1 MPDNQ
6 FNPGPYG
13 SASTSYSSA
22 SGPNPQSAPSAATTW
37 ASPGQNAGIL
47 PPTDQKSLISKPGLG
62 LSVFWLV
69 LGLITLAVGAGL
81 ASLNLTD
88 ATLPSLSSFSPGTS
102 KSAQLEANRTYAFYA
117 ASTKLDSA
125 RKTSCVVSGPDGYS
139 PTVTNANSSE
149 ELQLNR
155 SYYKVATFSPNKSG
169 SYSFACSNPNLDRAD
184 VFAIADI
191 TDTTTV
197 TSSNDLIYA
206 RIFVGAGAFLG
217 LVGLGLGIF
226 GVIAL
231 IRKLKARRNFTDG
244 LPAQGEDSAS
254 ASSGAFSSY
263 VPTTPGQ
270 DPLGFQAPGVAYQ
283 GPGAADAAAASQW
296 AAAGAGAGAAAAP
309 QWGASQG
316 QWEAQAQASQ
326 AQASQAQA
334 SQAQAFQAQSFQAQS
349 SPAAQSQASA
359 PEVQAS
365 AQSSHSSAQAASAHS
380 APQAPNPYVTAQ
392 AQQAPASQNT
402 QAKGHAQPA
411 QPARPA
417 QPAQPQANPYVTAHA
432 QPGQPIEVYGQQAT
446 QPLNPYLTQPQPQ
459 AQAQAQASVAQSAA
473 QAGSPAGAQVGT
485 PAGAHAGSPA
495 AAQGNAQA
503 GAQGNAQAG
512 AQTGSPAGAQNQNA
526 AGYWPVPNFAPSD
539 QAAQPSAAQPG
550 QPSQFGQFG
559 QPDQFGQPAQAPQGY
574 GQVPQGYGQ
583 PVQGYGQIP
592 QGYGQAQSAQQP
604 QSYTQPAQPA
614 QAPQVPQGY
623 GQAQPGQS
631 AQPGQ
636 PVHGYGQP
644 VQPGQPIEVYGQQAT
659 QPLNPYLTQPQP
671 QPQPQAQPSV
681 APSAAQAPQGYG
693 RPVQGYG
700 QVPQGY
706 GQVPQG
712 YGQPVQQ
719 PAQVPE
725 VNQLEHPNQP
735 GRPTQPLEPT
745 NDTRVIASPTDTNQV
760 VFEPA
765 NPVSKPA
772 ASQPATS
779 QQAGANEEVE
789 ETDQRPVDAMYTDPT
804 RVISTTE
811 AANRHN

>member
-47 PPTDQKSLISKPGLG
+47 PPTNQKSLIGKPGLG

-125 RKTSCVVSGPDGYS
+125 RQTSCVVSGPDGYS
-139 PTVTNANSSE
+139 PTVTKANSSE
-149 ELQLNR
+149 ELKVSR

-169 SYSFACSNPNLDRAD
+169 SYSFACSHPNLDRAD

-217 LVGLGLGIF
+217 LVGLGLSIF

-231 IRKLKARRNFTDG
+231 VRKLKARRNFTDG
-244 LPAQGEDSAS
+244 LPTQGGGGAS
-254 ASSGAFSSY
+254 DSSGAFSGY

-270 DPLGFQAPGVAYQ
+270 DPLGFQAQGVAYQ
-283 GPGAADAAAASQW
+283 GQGAAAASQW
-296 AAAGAGAGAAAAP
+296 AAADAGAGAAAAAP

-326 AQASQAQA
+326 AQ
-334 SQAQAFQAQSFQAQS
+334 SFQAQP

-392 AQQAPASQNT
+392 AQ
-402 QAKGHAQPA
+402 
-411 QPARPA
+411 
-417 QPAQPQANPYVTAHA
+417 PQANPYITAQA
-432 QPGQPIEVYGQQAT
+432 QPGQNVQPGQPIEVYGQQAT

-459 AQAQAQASVAQSAA
+459 AQAQAQAQASVAQSAA
-473 QAGSPAGAQVGT
+473 QAGSPAGAQAGT

-495 AAQGNAQA
+495 TAQGNAQ
-503 GAQGNAQAG
+503 
-512 AQTGSPAGAQNQNA
+512 AGAQNQNA

-539 QAAQPSAAQPG
+539 QAAQPGAAQPG

-604 QSYTQPAQPA
+604 QSYPQPAQPA

-636 PVHGYGQP
+636 PVHGYGQT
-644 VQPGQPIEVYGQQAT
+644 VQPGQPIEAYGQQAT
-659 QPLNPYLTQPQP
+659 QPLTPYLTQPQA
-671 QPQPQAQPSV
+671 QAQPSV
-681 APSAAQAPQGYG
+681 APSAAQAAQGYG
-693 RPVQGYG
+693 QPVQGYGQVQQGYG

-706 GQVPQG
+706 GQAQPA
-712 YGQPVQQ
+712 QPVQQ
-719 PAQVPE
+719 PAQVPG
-725 VNQLEHPNQP
+725 VSQLEHPNQP

>member
-244 LPAQGEDSAS
+244 LPAQGGDSAS
-254 ASSGAFSSY
+254 ASSGAFNGY

-270 DPLGFQAPGVAYQ
+270 APLGYQAPGVASQ
-283 GPGAADAAAASQW
+283 GPDAAAASQW
-296 AAAGAGAGAAAAP
+296 AAAGAGAAGTAAAAAP
-309 QWGASQG
+309 QWGAPQG
-316 QWEAQAQASQ
+316 QWAAQAQSSQ
-326 AQASQAQA
+326 TQA
-334 SQAQAFQAQSFQAQS
+334 FQAQS

-359 PEVQAS
+359 
-365 AQSSHSSAQAASAHS
+365 QSSNSSAQAASAHS
-380 APQAPNPYVTAQ
+380 APQAPNPYVTVQ
-392 AQQAPASQNT
+392 AQSGQNV
-402 QAKGHAQPA
+402 K
-411 QPARPA
+411 
-417 QPAQPQANPYVTAHA
+417 PAQPQANPYIT
-432 QPGQPIEVYGQQAT
+432 T
-446 QPLNPYLTQPQPQ
+446 
-459 AQAQAQASVAQSAA
+459 
-473 QAGSPAGAQVGT
+473 
-485 PAGAHAGSPA
+485 
-495 AAQGNAQA
+495 
-503 GAQGNAQAG
+503 
-512 AQTGSPAGAQNQNA
+512 
-526 AGYWPVPNFAPSD
+526 
-539 QAAQPSAAQPG
+539 
-550 QPSQFGQFG
+550 
-559 QPDQFGQPAQAPQGY
+559 
-574 GQVPQGYGQ
+574 
-583 PVQGYGQIP
+583 
-592 QGYGQAQSAQQP
+592 
-604 QSYTQPAQPA
+604 
-614 QAPQVPQGY
+614 
-623 GQAQPGQS
+623 QAQPGQN
-631 AQPGQ
+631 
-636 PVHGYGQP
+636 

-659 QPLNPYLTQPQP
+659 QPLNPYLTQPQA
-671 QPQPQAQPSV
+671 QPQTQPSV

-706 GQVPQG
+706 GQA
-712 YGQPVQQ
+712 QPVQPAQSVQQ
-719 PAQVPE
+719 PAQVPG
-725 VNQLEHPNQP
+725 VSQLEHPNQP
-735 GRPTQPLEPT
+735 GRPTQPLQPT
-745 NDTRVIASPTDTNQV
+745 NDTRVIASPTDTTQV

-765 NPVSKPA
+765 NPVSKTA
-772 ASQPATS
+772 ASQPDAS

-811 AANRHN
+811 AANRYN

>member
-184 VFAIADI
+184 VFAIADV

-244 LPAQGEDSAS
+244 LPAQGGDSAS
-254 ASSGAFSSY
+254 ASSGAFNGY

-270 DPLGFQAPGVAYQ
+270 APLGYQAPGVASQ
-283 GPGAADAAAASQW
+283 GPDAAAASQW
-296 AAAGAGAGAAAAP
+296 AAAGAGAAGTAAAAAP
-309 QWGASQG
+309 QWGAPQG
-316 QWEAQAQASQ
+316 QWAAQAQS
-326 AQASQAQA
+326 SPT
-334 SQAQAFQAQSFQAQS
+334 QS

-359 PEVQAS
+359 
-365 AQSSHSSAQAASAHS
+365 QSSNSSAQAASAHS
-380 APQAPNPYVTAQ
+380 APQAPNPYVTVQAQPQTNPYLTPQ
-392 AQQAPASQNT
+392 AQQAPASQ
-402 QAKGHAQPA
+402 PA
-411 QPARPA
+411 QPQSYAQSA
-417 QPAQPQANPYVTAHA
+417 QPAQPQANPYITA
-432 QPGQPIEVYGQQAT
+432 
-446 QPLNPYLTQPQPQ
+446 
-459 AQAQAQASVAQSAA
+459 
-473 QAGSPAGAQVGT
+473 
-485 PAGAHAGSPA
+485 
-495 AAQGNAQA
+495 
-503 GAQGNAQAG
+503 
-512 AQTGSPAGAQNQNA
+512 
-526 AGYWPVPNFAPSD
+526 
-539 QAAQPSAAQPG
+539 
-550 QPSQFGQFG
+550 
-559 QPDQFGQPAQAPQGY
+559 
-574 GQVPQGYGQ
+574 
-583 PVQGYGQIP
+583 
-592 QGYGQAQSAQQP
+592 
-604 QSYTQPAQPA
+604 
-614 QAPQVPQGY
+614 
-623 GQAQPGQS
+623 QAQPGQN
-631 AQPGQ
+631 
-636 PVHGYGQP
+636 

-671 QPQPQAQPSV
+671 QPQPQTQPSV
-681 APSAAQAPQGYG
+681 VPSAAQAPQGYG
-693 RPVQGYG
+693 RPAQPGQGYG

-712 YGQPVQQ
+712 YGQAQPVQPAQSVQQ
-719 PAQVPE
+719 PAQVPG
-725 VNQLEHPNQP
+725 VSQLEHPNQP
-735 GRPTQPLEPT
+735 GRPTQPLQPT
-745 NDTRVIASPTDTNQV
+745 NDTRVIASPTDTTQV

-765 NPVSKPA
+765 NPVYKSP
-772 ASQPATS
+772 ASQSAAS

>member
-47 PPTDQKSLISKPGLG
+47 PPTDQKSLIGKPGLG

-125 RKTSCVVSGPDGYS
+125 RQTSCVVSGPDGYS
-139 PTVTNANSSE
+139 PTVTKANSSE
-149 ELQLNR
+149 ELKVSR

-169 SYSFACSNPNLDRAD
+169 SYSFACSHPANIDRAD

-244 LPAQGEDSAS
+244 LPTQGEDSAS
-254 ASSGAFSSY
+254 ASSGAFSGY

-270 DPLGFQAPGVAYQ
+270 DPLGFQAPAGFQAPGAAYQ
-283 GPGAADAAAASQW
+283 GPGAADA
-296 AAAGAGAGAAAAP
+296 AAAAP

-316 QWEAQAQASQ
+316 QWEAQAQAPQ
-326 AQASQAQA
+326 AQA
-334 SQAQAFQAQSFQAQS
+334 FQAQS

-392 AQQAPASQNT
+392 PQTNPYVTPQAQQAPASQNA
-402 QAKGHAQPA
+402 QAQGHAQPA

-417 QPAQPQANPYVTAHA
+417 QPAQPQANPYVTAQA

-446 QPLNPYLTQPQPQ
+446 QPLNPYLTQPQ

-473 QAGSPAGAQVGT
+473 QAGSPAGAQAGT

-495 AAQGNAQA
+495 T
-503 GAQGNAQAG
+503 AQGNAQAG

-539 QAAQPSAAQPG
+539 QAAQPGAAHPG
-550 QPSQFGQFG
+550 QPDQFGQFGQFG

-592 QGYGQAQSAQQP
+592 QGYGQAQ
-604 QSYTQPAQPA
+604 PA
-614 QAPQVPQGY
+614 QAPQAPQGY
-623 GQAQPGQS
+623 GQVQPGQS

-644 VQPGQPIEVYGQQAT
+644 VQPGQPIEAYGQQAT

-671 QPQPQAQPSV
+671 QAQAQAQPSV

-693 RPVQGYG
+693 RPVQGYS

-712 YGQPVQQ
+712 YGQPAQPVQPAQSAQPVQQ
-719 PAQVPE
+719 PAQVPG
-725 VNQLEHPNQP
+725 VSQLEHPNQP

-765 NPVSKPA
+765 NPVSKPV

>member
-244 LPAQGEDSAS
+244 LPAQGGDSAS
-254 ASSGAFSSY
+254 ASSGAFNGY

-270 DPLGFQAPGVAYQ
+270 APLGFQAQGAAFQ
-283 GPGAADAAAASQW
+283 GPDAAAASQW
-296 AAAGAGAGAAAAP
+296 AAAGAGAAGTAAAAAP
-309 QWGASQG
+309 QWGAPQG
-316 QWEAQAQASQ
+316 QWAAQAQSSQ
-326 AQASQAQA
+326 T
-334 SQAQAFQAQSFQAQS
+334 QS

-359 PEVQAS
+359 
-365 AQSSHSSAQAASAHS
+365 QSSNSSAQAASAHS
-380 APQAPNPYVTAQ
+380 APQAPNPYVTVQPQTNPYVTPQ
-392 AQQAPASQNT
+392 AQQAPASQT
-402 QAKGHAQPA
+402 AQPQSYAQSA
-411 QPARPA
+411 QPVQSA
-417 QPAQPQANPYVTAHA
+417 QPAQPQANPYITAPAQPGQNVQPGQPIEVYGQQATQPLNPYLTQPQAQAQASAAQAGTQVGTPAGAQAGSPAGAQGQNAAGYWPVPNFAPSDQAAQPSQPGQAGQPTQASQGYGQVPQGYGQPVQPQANPYVTAQAQQAPASQPAQPQSYAQSAQPAQAPQVPQGYGQA

-459 AQAQAQASVAQSAA
+459 AQ
-473 QAGSPAGAQVGT
+473 P
-485 PAGAHAGSPA
+485 
-495 AAQGNAQA
+495 
-503 GAQGNAQAG
+503 
-512 AQTGSPAGAQNQNA
+512 QT
-526 AGYWPVPNFAPSD
+526 
-539 QAAQPSAAQPG
+539 
-550 QPSQFGQFG
+550 
-559 QPDQFGQPAQAPQGY
+559 
-574 GQVPQGYGQ
+574 
-583 PVQGYGQIP
+583 
-592 QGYGQAQSAQQP
+592 
-604 QSYTQPAQPA
+604 
-614 QAPQVPQGY
+614 
-623 GQAQPGQS
+623 
-631 AQPGQ
+631 
-636 PVHGYGQP
+636 
-644 VQPGQPIEVYGQQAT
+644 
-659 QPLNPYLTQPQP
+659 
-671 QPQPQAQPSV
+671 QPSV

-693 RPVQGYG
+693 RPAQPGQGYG

-706 GQVPQG
+706 GQAQPVQPA
-712 YGQPVQQ
+712 QPVQQ
-719 PAQVPE
+719 PAQVPG
-725 VNQLEHPNQP
+725 VSQLEHPNQP
-735 GRPTQPLEPT
+735 GRPTQPLQPT
-745 NDTRVIASPTDTNQV
+745 NDTRVIASPTDTTQV

-765 NPVSKPA
+765 NPVSKSP
-772 ASQPATS
+772 ASQPAVS

-811 AANRHN
+811 AANRYN

>member
-37 ASPGQNAGIL
+37 APPGQNAGIL

-125 RKTSCVVSGPDGYS
+125 RQTSCVVSGPDGYS
-139 PTVTNANSSE
+139 PTVTKANSSE
-149 ELQLNR
+149 ELKVSR

-169 SYSFACSNPNLDRAD
+169 SYSFACSHPNLDRAD

-217 LVGLGLGIF
+217 LVGLGLSIF

-244 LPAQGEDSAS
+244 LPAQGGDSAS
-254 ASSGAFSSY
+254 ASSGAFNGY

-270 DPLGFQAPGVAYQ
+270 APLEFQAQGVASQ
-283 GPGAADAAAASQW
+283 GPDAAAASQW
-296 AAAGAGAGAAAAP
+296 AAAGAGAAGTAAAAAGTAAAAAP
-309 QWGASQG
+309 QWGAPQG
-316 QWEAQAQASQ
+316 QWAAQAQSSQ
-326 AQASQAQA
+326 T
-334 SQAQAFQAQSFQAQS
+334 QS

-359 PEVQAS
+359 
-365 AQSSHSSAQAASAHS
+365 QSSNSSAQAASAHS
-380 APQAPNPYVTAQ
+380 APQAPNPYVTVQAQPQTNPYLTPQ
-392 AQQAPASQNT
+392 AQQAPASQ
-402 QAKGHAQPA
+402 PA
-411 QPARPA
+411 QPQSYAQSA
-417 QPAQPQANPYVTAHA
+417 QPAQPQANPYITA
-432 QPGQPIEVYGQQAT
+432 
-446 QPLNPYLTQPQPQ
+446 
-459 AQAQAQASVAQSAA
+459 
-473 QAGSPAGAQVGT
+473 
-485 PAGAHAGSPA
+485 
-495 AAQGNAQA
+495 
-503 GAQGNAQAG
+503 
-512 AQTGSPAGAQNQNA
+512 
-526 AGYWPVPNFAPSD
+526 
-539 QAAQPSAAQPG
+539 
-550 QPSQFGQFG
+550 
-559 QPDQFGQPAQAPQGY
+559 
-574 GQVPQGYGQ
+574 
-583 PVQGYGQIP
+583 
-592 QGYGQAQSAQQP
+592 
-604 QSYTQPAQPA
+604 
-614 QAPQVPQGY
+614 
-623 GQAQPGQS
+623 QAQPGQN
-631 AQPGQ
+631 
-636 PVHGYGQP
+636 

-671 QPQPQAQPSV
+671 QPQTQPSV
-681 APSAAQAPQGYG
+681 VPSAAQAPQGYG
-693 RPVQGYG
+693 RPAQPGQGYG

-712 YGQPVQQ
+712 YGQAQPVQPAQSVQQ
-719 PAQVPE
+719 PAQVPG
-725 VNQLEHPNQP
+725 VSQLEHPNQP
-735 GRPTQPLEPT
+735 GRPTQPLQPT
-745 NDTRVIASPTDTNQV
+745 NDTRVIASPTDTTQV

-765 NPVSKPA
+765 NPVYKSP
-772 ASQPATS
+772 ASQSAAS

-811 AANRHN
+811 AANRYN

>member
-244 LPAQGEDSAS
+244 LPAQGGDSAS
-254 ASSGAFSSY
+254 ASSGAFNGY

-270 DPLGFQAPGVAYQ
+270 APLGYQAPGVASQ
-283 GPGAADAAAASQW
+283 GPDAAAASQW
-296 AAAGAGAGAAAAP
+296 AAADAGAGAAAAAP

-326 AQASQAQA
+326 T
-334 SQAQAFQAQSFQAQS
+334 QSFQAQS

-380 APQAPNPYVTAQ
+380 APQAPNPYVTVQ
-392 AQQAPASQNT
+392 AQQAPASQNA
-402 QAKGHAQPA
+402 QAQGHAQPA

-417 QPAQPQANPYVTAHA
+417 QPAQPQANPYVTAQA

-446 QPLNPYLTQPQPQ
+446 QPLNPYLTQPQAQ

-473 QAGSPAGAQVGT
+473 QAGSPAGAQAGT

-495 AAQGNAQA
+495 T
-503 GAQGNAQAG
+503 AQGNAQAG

-539 QAAQPSAAQPG
+539 QAAQPGAAHPG
-550 QPSQFGQFG
+550 QPDQFGQFGQFG

-604 QSYTQPAQPA
+604 QSYPQPAQPA

-644 VQPGQPIEVYGQQAT
+644 VQPGQPIEAYGQQAT
-659 QPLNPYLTQPQP
+659 QPLTPYLTQPQA
-671 QPQPQAQPSV
+671 QAQPSV
-681 APSAAQAPQGYG
+681 APSAAQAAQGYG
-693 RPVQGYG
+693 QPVQGYG
-700 QVPQGY
+700 QVQQGY

-712 YGQPVQQ
+712 YGQPAQSAQPVQQ
-719 PAQVPE
+719 PAQVPG
-725 VNQLEHPNQP
+725 VSQLEHPNQP

>member
-139 PTVTNANSSE
+139 PTVTTTSGE
-149 ELQLNR
+149 ELEVSR

-244 LPAQGEDSAS
+244 LPAQGGDSAS
-254 ASSGAFSSY
+254 ASSGAFNGY

-270 DPLGFQAPGVAYQ
+270 APLEFQAQGVASQ
-283 GPGAADAAAASQW
+283 GPDAAAASQW
-296 AAAGAGAGAAAAP
+296 AAAGAGAAGTAAAAAP
-309 QWGASQG
+309 QWGAPQG
-316 QWEAQAQASQ
+316 QWAA
-326 AQASQAQA
+326 
-334 SQAQAFQAQSFQAQS
+334 QAQS
-349 SPAAQSQASA
+349 SQTQSSPAVQS
-359 PEVQAS
+359 QAS
-365 AQSSHSSAQAASAHS
+365 AQSSNSSAQAASAHS

-392 AQQAPASQNT
+392 
-402 QAKGHAQPA
+402 
-411 QPARPA
+411 
-417 QPAQPQANPYVTAHA
+417 PQTNPYVTAQA

-446 QPLNPYLTQPQPQ
+446 QPLNPYLTQPQAQAQAPQVPQGYGQAQAQAPQVPQGYGQ
-459 AQAQAQASVAQSAA
+459 AQAQAQAQAQTSVAQSAA
-473 QAGSPAGAQVGT
+473 QAGTPAGTQVGT
-485 PAGAHAGSPA
+485 PAGAQAGSPA
-495 AAQGNAQA
+495 TAQGNAQA
-503 GAQGNAQAG
+503 G
-512 AQTGSPAGAQNQNA
+512 SPAGAQGQNA

-539 QAAQPSAAQPG
+539 QAAQPSQPG
-550 QPSQFGQFG
+550 QAG
-559 QPDQFGQPAQAPQGY
+559 QPTQASQGY
-574 GQVPQGYGQ
+574 GQVPPGYGQ
-583 PVQGYGQIP
+583 PVQPPANPYVTA
-592 QGYGQAQSAQQP
+592 QAQQAPASQTAQP
-604 QSYTQPAQPA
+604 QSYTQSAQPA

-623 GQAQPGQS
+623 GQA
-631 AQPGQ
+631 
-636 PVHGYGQP
+636 
-644 VQPGQPIEVYGQQAT
+644 QPGQPIEVYGQQAT

-671 QPQPQAQPSV
+671 QPQAQPSV
-681 APSAAQAPQGYG
+681 VPSAAQAPQGYG
-693 RPVQGYG
+693 RSAQPGQGYG

-706 GQVPQG
+706 GQAPQG
-712 YGQPVQQ
+712 YGQAQPVQPAQSVQQ
-719 PAQVPE
+719 PAQVPG
-725 VNQLEHPNQP
+725 VSQLEHPNQP
-735 GRPTQPLEPT
+735 GRPTQPLQPT
-745 NDTRVIASPTDTNQV
+745 NDTRVIASPTDTTQV

-765 NPVSKPA
+765 NPVSKTA
-772 ASQPATS
+772 ASQPDTS

-811 AANRHN
+811 AANRYN

>member
-217 LVGLGLGIF
+217 LVGLGLSIF

-244 LPAQGEDSAS
+244 LPAQSEDSAS
-254 ASSGAFSSY
+254 ASSGAFSGY

-270 DPLGFQAPGVAYQ
+270 APLGFQAQGVASQ
-283 GPGAADAAAASQW
+283 GPDAAAASQW
-296 AAAGAGAGAAAAP
+296 AAAGAGAAGTAAAAP
-309 QWGASQG
+309 QWGAPQG
-316 QWEAQAQASQ
+316 QWAAQAQSSQ
-326 AQASQAQA
+326 T
-334 SQAQAFQAQSFQAQS
+334 QS

-359 PEVQAS
+359 
-365 AQSSHSSAQAASAHS
+365 QSSNSSAQAASAHS
-380 APQAPNPYVTAQ
+380 APQAPNPYVTVQAQ
-392 AQQAPASQNT
+392 SGQNVQPPQPQANPYVTMQPQQAPASQ
-402 QAKGHAQPA
+402 PA
-411 QPARPA
+411 QPQSYVQSA
-417 QPAQPQANPYVTAHA
+417 QPAQPQANPYITAQA
-432 QPGQPIEVYGQQAT
+432 QPGQNVQPGQPIEVYGQQAT

-459 AQAQAQASVAQSAA
+459 AQAQAQAQAPAQASVAQSAA
-473 QAGSPAGAQVGT
+473 QAGTPAGTQVGT
-485 PAGAHAGSPA
+485 PAGAQAGAQAGAPA
-495 AAQGNAQA
+495 TAQGNAQA
-503 GAQGNAQAG
+503 G
-512 AQTGSPAGAQNQNA
+512 SPAGAQGQNA

-539 QAAQPSAAQPG
+539 QAAQP
-550 QPSQFGQFG
+550 GQFG
-559 QPDQFGQPAQAPQGY
+559 QPDQFGQTAQAPQGY

-583 PVQGYGQIP
+583 PVQP
-592 QGYGQAQSAQQP
+592 QANPYVTTQAQQAPASQTAQP
-604 QSYTQPAQPA
+604 QSYAQSAQPA

-623 GQAQPGQS
+623 GQA
-631 AQPGQ
+631 
-636 PVHGYGQP
+636 
-644 VQPGQPIEVYGQQAT
+644 QPGQPIEVYGQQAT
-659 QPLNPYLTQPQP
+659 QPLNPYLTQQQPQP
-671 QPQPQAQPSV
+671 QPQPQPSV

-693 RPVQGYG
+693 RPAQPGQGYG

-706 GQVPQG
+706 GQAPQG
-712 YGQPVQQ
+712 YGQAQPVQPAQSVQQ
-719 PAQVPE
+719 PAQVPG
-725 VNQLEHPNQP
+725 VSQLEHPNQP
-735 GRPTQPLEPT
+735 GRPTQPLQPT
-745 NDTRVIASPTDTNQV
+745 NDTRVIASPTDTTQV

-765 NPVSKPA
+765 NPVSKTA
-772 ASQPATS
+772 ASQPDAS

-811 AANRHN
+811 AANRYN

>member
-125 RKTSCVVSGPDGYS
+125 RKTSCVVSGPNGYS

-244 LPAQGEDSAS
+244 LPAQGGDSAS
-254 ASSGAFSSY
+254 ASSGAFNGY

-270 DPLGFQAPGVAYQ
+270 DPLGFQAQGVAPQ
-283 GPGAADAAAASQW
+283 GPDAAAASQW
-296 AAAGAGAGAAAAP
+296 AAAGAGAAGTAAAAAP
-309 QWGASQG
+309 QWGAPQG
-316 QWEAQAQASQ
+316 QWAAQAQSSQ
-326 AQASQAQA
+326 TQA
-334 SQAQAFQAQSFQAQS
+334 FQAQS

-359 PEVQAS
+359 
-365 AQSSHSSAQAASAHS
+365 QSSNSSAQAASAHS
-380 APQAPNPYVTAQ
+380 APQAPNPYVTVQ
-392 AQQAPASQNT
+392 AQSGQNV
-402 QAKGHAQPA
+402 
-411 QPARPA
+411 
-417 QPAQPQANPYVTAHA
+417 QPAQPQANPYITAQA
-432 QPGQPIEVYGQQAT
+432 QPGQNVQPGQPIEVYGQQAT

-459 AQAQAQASVAQSAA
+459 AQAQASVAQSAA
-473 QAGSPAGAQVGT
+473 QAGTPAGTQVGT
-485 PAGAHAGSPA
+485 PAGA
-495 AAQGNAQA
+495 QA
-503 GAQGNAQAG
+503 
-512 AQTGSPAGAQNQNA
+512 GSPAGAQGQNA

-539 QAAQPSAAQPG
+539 QAAQPSQPG
-550 QPSQFGQFG
+550 QSG
-559 QPDQFGQPAQAPQGY
+559 QPGQAGQPTQASQGY

-583 PVQGYGQIP
+583 PVQP
-592 QGYGQAQSAQQP
+592 QANPYVTAQAQQAPASQPAQAQSYAQ
-604 QSYTQPAQPA
+604 SAQPA

-623 GQAQPGQS
+623 GQA
-631 AQPGQ
+631 
-636 PVHGYGQP
+636 
-644 VQPGQPIEVYGQQAT
+644 QPGQPIEVYGQQAT

-671 QPQPQAQPSV
+671 QPQPQPSV
-681 APSAAQAPQGYG
+681 VPSAAQAPQGYG
-693 RPVQGYG
+693 RPAQPG
-700 QVPQGY
+700 QGY

-712 YGQPVQQ
+712 YGQPAQPAQPVQQ
-719 PAQVPE
+719 PAQVPG
-725 VNQLEHPNQP
+725 VSQLEHPNQP
-735 GRPTQPLEPT
+735 GRPTQPLQPT
-745 NDTRVIASPTDTNQV
+745 NDTRVIASPTDTTQV

-765 NPVSKPA
+765 NPVSKSP
-772 ASQPATS
+772 ASQSAVS

-811 AANRHN
+811 AANRYN

>member
-47 PPTDQKSLISKPGLG
+47 PPTNQKSLIGKPGLG

-244 LPAQGEDSAS
+244 LPAQGGDSAS
-254 ASSGAFSSY
+254 ASSGAFNGY

-270 DPLGFQAPGVAYQ
+270 APLGYQAPGVASQ
-283 GPGAADAAAASQW
+283 GPDAAAASQW
-296 AAAGAGAGAAAAP
+296 AAAGAGAAGTAAAAAP
-309 QWGASQG
+309 QWGAPQG
-316 QWEAQAQASQ
+316 QWAAQAQSSQ
-326 AQASQAQA
+326 T
-334 SQAQAFQAQSFQAQS
+334 QS

-359 PEVQAS
+359 
-365 AQSSHSSAQAASAHS
+365 QSSNSSAQAASAHS

-392 AQQAPASQNT
+392 PQTNPYVTPQAQQAPASQ
-402 QAKGHAQPA
+402 PA
-411 QPARPA
+411 QPQSYAQSAQPA
-417 QPAQPQANPYVTAHA
+417 QPAQPQANPYITA
-432 QPGQPIEVYGQQAT
+432 
-446 QPLNPYLTQPQPQ
+446 
-459 AQAQAQASVAQSAA
+459 
-473 QAGSPAGAQVGT
+473 
-485 PAGAHAGSPA
+485 
-495 AAQGNAQA
+495 
-503 GAQGNAQAG
+503 
-512 AQTGSPAGAQNQNA
+512 
-526 AGYWPVPNFAPSD
+526 
-539 QAAQPSAAQPG
+539 
-550 QPSQFGQFG
+550 
-559 QPDQFGQPAQAPQGY
+559 
-574 GQVPQGYGQ
+574 
-583 PVQGYGQIP
+583 
-592 QGYGQAQSAQQP
+592 
-604 QSYTQPAQPA
+604 
-614 QAPQVPQGY
+614 
-623 GQAQPGQS
+623 QAQPGQN
-631 AQPGQ
+631 
-636 PVHGYGQP
+636 

-659 QPLNPYLTQPQP
+659 QPLNPYLTQPQAQAQAQAQAP
-671 QPQPQAQPSV
+671 QVPQGYGQAQASVAQSAAQAGTPAGTQVGTPAGAHAGSPAGAQGQNAAGYWPVPNFTPSDQAAQPGQPGQAGQPTQASQGYGQVPQGYGQPVQPPANPYVTAQAQQAPASQTAQPQSYTQSAQPAQAPQVPQGYGQAQPGQNVQPGQPIEVYGQQATQPLNPYLTQPQAQPSV

-693 RPVQGYG
+693 RPAQPGQGYG

-706 GQVPQG
+706 GQA
-712 YGQPVQQ
+712 QPVKPAQSVQQ
-719 PAQVPE
+719 PAQVPG
-725 VNQLEHPNQP
+725 VSQLEHPNQP
-735 GRPTQPLEPT
+735 GRPTQPLQPT
-745 NDTRVIASPTDTNQV
+745 NDTRVIASPTDTTQV

-765 NPVSKPA
+765 NPVSKSP
-772 ASQPATS
+772 ASQSAAS

-811 AANRHN
+811 AANRYN

>member
-47 PPTDQKSLISKPGLG
+47 PPTNQKSLIGKPGLG

-244 LPAQGEDSAS
+244 LPAQGGDSAS
-254 ASSGAFSSY
+254 ASSGAFNGY

-270 DPLGFQAPGVAYQ
+270 APLGYQAPGVASQ
-283 GPGAADAAAASQW
+283 GPDAAAASQW
-296 AAAGAGAGAAAAP
+296 AAAGAGAAGTAAAAAP
-309 QWGASQG
+309 QWGAPQG
-316 QWEAQAQASQ
+316 QWAAQAQSSQ
-326 AQASQAQA
+326 T
-334 SQAQAFQAQSFQAQS
+334 QS

-359 PEVQAS
+359 
-365 AQSSHSSAQAASAHS
+365 QSSNSSAQAASAHS

-392 AQQAPASQNT
+392 PQTNPYVTPQAQQAPASQ
-402 QAKGHAQPA
+402 PA
-411 QPARPA
+411 QPQSYAQSAQPA
-417 QPAQPQANPYVTAHA
+417 QPAQPQANPYITA
-432 QPGQPIEVYGQQAT
+432 
-446 QPLNPYLTQPQPQ
+446 
-459 AQAQAQASVAQSAA
+459 
-473 QAGSPAGAQVGT
+473 
-485 PAGAHAGSPA
+485 
-495 AAQGNAQA
+495 
-503 GAQGNAQAG
+503 
-512 AQTGSPAGAQNQNA
+512 
-526 AGYWPVPNFAPSD
+526 
-539 QAAQPSAAQPG
+539 
-550 QPSQFGQFG
+550 
-559 QPDQFGQPAQAPQGY
+559 
-574 GQVPQGYGQ
+574 
-583 PVQGYGQIP
+583 
-592 QGYGQAQSAQQP
+592 
-604 QSYTQPAQPA
+604 
-614 QAPQVPQGY
+614 
-623 GQAQPGQS
+623 QAQPGQN
-631 AQPGQ
+631 
-636 PVHGYGQP
+636 

-659 QPLNPYLTQPQP
+659 QPLNPYLTQPQAQAQAQAQAP
-671 QPQPQAQPSV
+671 QVPQGYGQAQASVAQSAAQAGTPAGTQVGTPAGAHAGSPAGAQGQNAAGYWPVPNFTPSDQAAQPGQPGQAGQPTQASQGYGQVPQGYGQPVQPPANPYVTAQAQQAPASQTAQPQSYTQSAQPAQAPQVPQGYGQAQPGQNVQPGQPIEVYGQQATQPLNPYLTQPQAQPSV

-693 RPVQGYG
+693 RPAQPGQGYG

-706 GQVPQG
+706 GQA
-712 YGQPVQQ
+712 QPVQPAQSVQQ
-719 PAQVPE
+719 PAQVPG
-725 VNQLEHPNQP
+725 VSQLEHPNQP
-735 GRPTQPLEPT
+735 GRPTQPLQPT
-745 NDTRVIASPTDTNQV
+745 NDTRVIASPTDTTQV

-765 NPVSKPA
+765 NPVSKSPVSQTA
-772 ASQPATS
+772 AS

-811 AANRHN
+811 AANRYN

>member
-47 PPTDQKSLISKPGLG
+47 PPTNQKSLIGKPGLG

-139 PTVTNANSSE
+139 PTVTTTSGE
-149 ELQLNR
+149 ELEVSR

-184 VFAIADI
+184 VFAIADV

-217 LVGLGLGIF
+217 LVGLGLSIF

-231 IRKLKARRNFTDG
+231 VRKLKARRNFTDG
-244 LPAQGEDSAS
+244 LPTQGEDSAS
-254 ASSGAFSSY
+254 ASSGAFSGY

-270 DPLGFQAPGVAYQ
+270 APLGYQAPGVASQ
-283 GPGAADAAAASQW
+283 GPDAAAASQW
-296 AAAGAGAGAAAAP
+296 AAAGAGAAGTAAAAAP
-309 QWGASQG
+309 QWGAPQG
-316 QWEAQAQASQ
+316 QWAAQAQSSQ
-326 AQASQAQA
+326 T
-334 SQAQAFQAQSFQAQS
+334 QS

-359 PEVQAS
+359 
-365 AQSSHSSAQAASAHS
+365 QSSNSSAQAASAHS
-380 APQAPNPYVTAQ
+380 APQAPNPYVTVQAQPQTNPYLTPQ
-392 AQQAPASQNT
+392 AQQAPASQ
-402 QAKGHAQPA
+402 PA
-411 QPARPA
+411 QPQSYAQSA
-417 QPAQPQANPYVTAHA
+417 QPAQPQANPYITAQA
-432 QPGQPIEVYGQQAT
+432 QPGQNVQPGQPIEVYGQQAT

-459 AQAQAQASVAQSAA
+459 AQAQAQA
-473 QAGSPAGAQVGT
+473 
-485 PAGAHAGSPA
+485 
-495 AAQGNAQA
+495 
-503 GAQGNAQAG
+503 
-512 AQTGSPAGAQNQNA
+512 
-526 AGYWPVPNFAPSD
+526 
-539 QAAQPSAAQPG
+539 
-550 QPSQFGQFG
+550 
-559 QPDQFGQPAQAPQGY
+559 
-574 GQVPQGYGQ
+574 
-583 PVQGYGQIP
+583 
-592 QGYGQAQSAQQP
+592 
-604 QSYTQPAQPA
+604 

-623 GQAQPGQS
+623 GQAQPGQN
-631 AQPGQ
+631 
-636 PVHGYGQP
+636 

-659 QPLNPYLTQPQP
+659 QPLNPYLTQPQ
-671 QPQPQAQPSV
+671 AQPSV

-693 RPVQGYG
+693 RPAQPGQGYG

-706 GQVPQG
+706 GQA
-712 YGQPVQQ
+712 QPVQPAQSVQQ
-719 PAQVPE
+719 PAQVPG
-725 VNQLEHPNQP
+725 VSQLEHPNQP
-735 GRPTQPLEPT
+735 GRPTQPLQPT
-745 NDTRVIASPTDTNQV
+745 NDTRVIASPTDTTQV

-765 NPVSKPA
+765 NPVSKSPVSQTA
-772 ASQPATS
+772 AS

-811 AANRHN
+811 AANRYN

>member
-217 LVGLGLGIF
+217 LVGLGLSIF

-231 IRKLKARRNFTDG
+231 VRKLKARRNFTDG

-254 ASSGAFSSY
+254 ASSGAFSGY

-270 DPLGFQAPGVAYQ
+270 APLGYQAPGVASQGVASQ
-283 GPGAADAAAASQW
+283 GPDAAAASQW
-296 AAAGAGAGAAAAP
+296 AAAGAGAAGTAAAAAP
-309 QWGASQG
+309 QWGAPQG
-316 QWEAQAQASQ
+316 QWAAQAQSSQ
-326 AQASQAQA
+326 TQA
-334 SQAQAFQAQSFQAQS
+334 FQAQS

-359 PEVQAS
+359 
-365 AQSSHSSAQAASAHS
+365 QSSNSSAQAASAHS
-380 APQAPNPYVTAQ
+380 APQAPNPYVTVQ
-392 AQQAPASQNT
+392 AQSGQNV
-402 QAKGHAQPA
+402 K
-411 QPARPA
+411 
-417 QPAQPQANPYVTAHA
+417 PAQPQANPYITTQAQPGQNV

-459 AQAQAQASVAQSAA
+459 AQAQAQAQASVAQSAA
-473 QAGSPAGAQVGT
+473 QAGTPAGTQVGT
-485 PAGAHAGSPA
+485 PAGAQAGSPA
-495 AAQGNAQA
+495 AAQGK
-503 GAQGNAQAG
+503 
-512 AQTGSPAGAQNQNA
+512 NA

-539 QAAQPSAAQPG
+539 QAAQPSQP
-550 QPSQFGQFG
+550 GQFG
-559 QPDQFGQPAQAPQGY
+559 QPGQADQPGQTGQPTQASQGY

-583 PVQGYGQIP
+583 PVQPPANPYVTA
-592 QGYGQAQSAQQP
+592 QAQQAPVSQPAQP
-604 QSYTQPAQPA
+604 QSYAQSAQPA

-623 GQAQPGQS
+623 GQA
-631 AQPGQ
+631 
-636 PVHGYGQP
+636 
-644 VQPGQPIEVYGQQAT
+644 QPGQPIEVYGQQAT
-659 QPLNPYLTQPQP
+659 QPLNPYLTQPQA
-671 QPQPQAQPSV
+671 QPQTQPSV

-706 GQVPQG
+706 GQA
-712 YGQPVQQ
+712 QPVQPAQSVQQ
-719 PAQVPE
+719 PAQVPG
-725 VNQLEHPNQP
+725 VSQLEHPNQP
-735 GRPTQPLEPT
+735 GRPTQPLQPT
-745 NDTRVIASPTDTNQV
+745 NDTRVIASPTDTTQV

-765 NPVSKPA
+765 NPVSKTA
-772 ASQPATS
+772 ASQPDAS

-811 AANRHN
+811 AANRYN

>member
-244 LPAQGEDSAS
+244 LPAQGGDSAS
-254 ASSGAFSSY
+254 ASSGAFNGY

-270 DPLGFQAPGVAYQ
+270 DPLGFQAPAGFQAPGAAYQ
-283 GPGAADAAAASQW
+283 GPGAA
-296 AAAGAGAGAAAAP
+296 AGAADAAAAAP

-316 QWEAQAQASQ
+316 QWEAQAQA
-326 AQASQAQA
+326 
-334 SQAQAFQAQSFQAQS
+334 FQAQS
-349 SPAAQSQASA
+349 SPAAQS
-359 PEVQAS
+359 QAS

-392 AQQAPASQNT
+392 PQTNPYVTPQAQQAPASQNT

-411 QPARPA
+411 QPVQPA
-417 QPAQPQANPYVTAHA
+417 QPAQPQANPYITAQA
-432 QPGQPIEVYGQQAT
+432 QPGQNVQPGQPIEVYGQQAT

-459 AQAQAQASVAQSAA
+459 AQAQAQAQASVAQSAA
-473 QAGSPAGAQVGT
+473 QAGTPAGTQVGT

-495 AAQGNAQA
+495 GSQG
-503 GAQGNAQAG
+503 
-512 AQTGSPAGAQNQNA
+512 QNA

-539 QAAQPSAAQPG
+539 QAAQPSQP
-550 QPSQFGQFG
+550 GQFG
-559 QPDQFGQPAQAPQGY
+559 QPGQAGQPTQVSQGY

-583 PVQGYGQIP
+583 PVQP
-592 QGYGQAQSAQQP
+592 QANPYVTAQAQQAPASQPAQPQSYAQSAQP
-604 QSYTQPAQPA
+604 T

-623 GQAQPGQS
+623 GQAQPGQN
-631 AQPGQ
+631 
-636 PVHGYGQP
+636 

-659 QPLNPYLTQPQP
+659 QPLNPYLTQPQA
-671 QPQPQAQPSV
+671 QPQPSV

-693 RPVQGYG
+693 RPAQPGQGYG

-706 GQVPQG
+706 GQAQPVQPA
-712 YGQPVQQ
+712 QPVQQ
-719 PAQVPE
+719 PAQVPG
-725 VNQLEHPNQP
+725 VSQLEHPNQP
-735 GRPTQPLEPT
+735 GRPTQPLQPT
-745 NDTRVIASPTDTNQV
+745 NDTRVIASPTDTTQV

-765 NPVSKPA
+765 NPVSKSP
-772 ASQPATS
+772 ASQSAAS

-811 AANRHN
+811 AANRYN

>member
-47 PPTDQKSLISKPGLG
+47 PPTNQKSLIGKPGLG

-244 LPAQGEDSAS
+244 LPAQGGDSAS
-254 ASSGAFSSY
+254 ASSGAFNGY

-270 DPLGFQAPGVAYQ
+270 APLGYQAPGVASQ
-283 GPGAADAAAASQW
+283 GPDAAAASQW
-296 AAAGAGAGAAAAP
+296 AAAGAGAAGTAAAAAP
-309 QWGASQG
+309 QWGAPQG
-316 QWEAQAQASQ
+316 QWAAQAQS
-326 AQASQAQA
+326 SPT
-334 SQAQAFQAQSFQAQS
+334 QS

-359 PEVQAS
+359 
-365 AQSSHSSAQAASAHS
+365 QSSNSSAQAASAHS
-380 APQAPNPYVTAQ
+380 APQAPNPYVTVQAQPQTNPYVTPQ
-392 AQQAPASQNT
+392 AQQAPASQ
-402 QAKGHAQPA
+402 PA
-411 QPARPA
+411 
-417 QPAQPQANPYVTAHA
+417 
-432 QPGQPIEVYGQQAT
+432 
-446 QPLNPYLTQPQPQ
+446 
-459 AQAQAQASVAQSAA
+459 
-473 QAGSPAGAQVGT
+473 
-485 PAGAHAGSPA
+485 
-495 AAQGNAQA
+495 
-503 GAQGNAQAG
+503 
-512 AQTGSPAGAQNQNA
+512 
-526 AGYWPVPNFAPSD
+526 
-539 QAAQPSAAQPG
+539 
-550 QPSQFGQFG
+550 
-559 QPDQFGQPAQAPQGY
+559 
-574 GQVPQGYGQ
+574 
-583 PVQGYGQIP
+583 
-592 QGYGQAQSAQQP
+592 QP
-604 QSYTQPAQPA
+604 QSYTQSAQSA

-623 GQAQPGQS
+623 GQAQPGQN
-631 AQPGQ
+631 
-636 PVHGYGQP
+636 

-671 QPQPQAQPSV
+671 QPQPQLQPSV

-693 RPVQGYG
+693 RPAQPGQGYG
-700 QVPQGY
+700 QA
-706 GQVPQG
+706 
-712 YGQPVQQ
+712 QPVQPAQSVQQ
-719 PAQVPE
+719 PAQVPG
-725 VNQLEHPNQP
+725 VSQLEHPNQP
-735 GRPTQPLEPT
+735 GRPTQPLQPT
-745 NDTRVIASPTDTNQV
+745 NDTRVIASPTDTTQV

-765 NPVSKPA
+765 NPVSKSS
-772 ASQPATS
+772 ASQSAAS

-811 AANRHN
+811 AANRYN

>member
-47 PPTDQKSLISKPGLG
+47 PPTNQKSLIGKPGLG

-139 PTVTNANSSE
+139 PTVTTTSGE
-149 ELQLNR
+149 ELEVSR

-184 VFAIADI
+184 VFAIADV

-217 LVGLGLGIF
+217 LVGLGLSIF

-231 IRKLKARRNFTDG
+231 VRKLKARRNFTDG
-244 LPAQGEDSAS
+244 LPTQGEDSAS
-254 ASSGAFSSY
+254 ASSGAFSGY

-270 DPLGFQAPGVAYQ
+270 DPLGFQNPLGFQASGAAYQ
-283 GPGAADAAAASQW
+283 GPGAAAGAADAAAASQW
-296 AAAGAGAGAAAAP
+296 AAADAGTGAAAAAP

-326 AQASQAQA
+326 AQA
-334 SQAQAFQAQSFQAQS
+334 FQAQS

-392 AQQAPASQNT
+392 AQ
-402 QAKGHAQPA
+402 
-411 QPARPA
+411 
-417 QPAQPQANPYVTAHA
+417 
-432 QPGQPIEVYGQQAT
+432 PGQ
-446 QPLNPYLTQPQPQ
+446 N
-459 AQAQAQASVAQSAA
+459 
-473 QAGSPAGAQVGT
+473 
-485 PAGAHAGSPA
+485 
-495 AAQGNAQA
+495 
-503 GAQGNAQAG
+503 
-512 AQTGSPAGAQNQNA
+512 
-526 AGYWPVPNFAPSD
+526 
-539 QAAQPSAAQPG
+539 
-550 QPSQFGQFG
+550 
-559 QPDQFGQPAQAPQGY
+559 
-574 GQVPQGYGQ
+574 
-583 PVQGYGQIP
+583 
-592 QGYGQAQSAQQP
+592 
-604 QSYTQPAQPA
+604 
-614 QAPQVPQGY
+614 
-623 GQAQPGQS
+623 
-631 AQPGQ
+631 
-636 PVHGYGQP
+636 

-659 QPLNPYLTQPQP
+659 QPLNPYLTQPQA
-671 QPQPQAQPSV
+671 QAQ
-681 APSAAQAPQGYG
+681 ASAAQAGTQVGTPAGSPAGAQGQNAAGYW
-693 RPVQGYG
+693 PVPNFAPSDQATQPSQPG
-700 QVPQGY
+700 QAGQPIQASQGY

-712 YGQPVQQ
+712 YGQPVQPPANPYVTAHAQQAPASQPAQPQSYAQSAQPAQAPQVPQGYGQVQPGQGAQPGQNVQPGQPIEVYGQQATQPLNPYLTQPQAQPQAQPSVASSAAQAPQGYGRPAHPGQGYGQVPQGYGQPAQPAQPVQQ
-719 PAQVPE
+719 PAQVPG
-725 VNQLEHPNQP
+725 VSQLEHPNQP
-735 GRPTQPLEPT
+735 GRPTQPLQPT
-745 NDTRVIASPTDTNQV
+745 NDTRVIASPTDTTQV

-765 NPVSKPA
+765 NPISKTA
-772 ASQPATS
+772 ASQPDAS
-779 QQAGANEEVE
+779 RQAGANEEVE

-811 AANRHN
+811 AANRYN

>member
-47 PPTDQKSLISKPGLG
+47 PPTNQKSLIGKPGLG

-139 PTVTNANSSE
+139 PTVTTTSGE
-149 ELQLNR
+149 ELEVSR

-184 VFAIADI
+184 VFAIADV

-217 LVGLGLGIF
+217 LVGLGLSIF

-231 IRKLKARRNFTDG
+231 VRKLKARRNFTDG
-244 LPAQGEDSAS
+244 LPTQGEDSAS
-254 ASSGAFSSY
+254 ASSGAFSGY

-270 DPLGFQAPGVAYQ
+270 APLDFQAPGVASQ
-283 GPGAADAAAASQW
+283 GPDAAAASQW
-296 AAAGAGAGAAAAP
+296 AAAGAGAAGTAAAAAP
-309 QWGASQG
+309 QWGAPQG
-316 QWEAQAQASQ
+316 QWAAQAQSSQ
-326 AQASQAQA
+326 T
-334 SQAQAFQAQSFQAQS
+334 QS

-359 PEVQAS
+359 
-365 AQSSHSSAQAASAHS
+365 QSSNSSASSAQAASAHS
-380 APQAPNPYVTAQ
+380 APQAPNPYVTVQPQTNPYVTPQ
-392 AQQAPASQNT
+392 AQQAPASQT
-402 QAKGHAQPA
+402 AQPQSYAQSA
-411 QPARPA
+411 QPVQSA
-417 QPAQPQANPYVTAHA
+417 QPAQPQANPYITAPA
-432 QPGQPIEVYGQQAT
+432 QPGQ
-446 QPLNPYLTQPQPQ
+446 N
-459 AQAQAQASVAQSAA
+459 
-473 QAGSPAGAQVGT
+473 
-485 PAGAHAGSPA
+485 
-495 AAQGNAQA
+495 
-503 GAQGNAQAG
+503 
-512 AQTGSPAGAQNQNA
+512 
-526 AGYWPVPNFAPSD
+526 
-539 QAAQPSAAQPG
+539 
-550 QPSQFGQFG
+550 
-559 QPDQFGQPAQAPQGY
+559 
-574 GQVPQGYGQ
+574 
-583 PVQGYGQIP
+583 
-592 QGYGQAQSAQQP
+592 
-604 QSYTQPAQPA
+604 
-614 QAPQVPQGY
+614 
-623 GQAQPGQS
+623 
-631 AQPGQ
+631 
-636 PVHGYGQP
+636 

-659 QPLNPYLTQPQP
+659 QPLNPYLTQPQAQAQASAAQAGTQVGTP
-671 QPQPQAQPSV
+671 AGAQAGSPAGAQGQNAAGYWPVPNFAPSDQAAQPSQPGQAGQPTQVSQGYGQVPQGYGQPVQPQSYAQSAQPAQAPQVPQGYGQAQPGQPIEVYGQQATQPLNPYLTQLQPQTQPSV

-693 RPVQGYG
+693 RPAQPGQGYG

-706 GQVPQG
+706 GQA
-712 YGQPVQQ
+712 QPVQPAQSVQQ
-719 PAQVPE
+719 PAQVPG
-725 VNQLEHPNQP
+725 VSQLEHPNQP
-735 GRPTQPLEPT
+735 GRPTQPLQPT
-745 NDTRVIASPTDTNQV
+745 NDTRVIASPTDTTQV

-765 NPVSKPA
+765 NPVSKSPT
-772 ASQPATS
+772 SQSSVS
-779 QQAGANEEVE
+779 QQADANEEVE
-789 ETDQRPVDAMYTDPT
+789 ETDQRPMDAMYTDPT

-811 AANRHN
+811 AANRYN

>member
-37 ASPGQNAGIL
+37 APPGQNAGIL

-244 LPAQGEDSAS
+244 LPAQSEDSAS
-254 ASSGAFSSY
+254 ASSGAFNGY

-270 DPLGFQAPGVAYQ
+270 APLEFQAQGVASQ
-283 GPGAADAAAASQW
+283 GPDAAAASQW
-296 AAAGAGAGAAAAP
+296 AAAGAGAAGTAAAAP
-309 QWGASQG
+309 QWGAPQG
-316 QWEAQAQASQ
+316 QWAAQAQSSQ
-326 AQASQAQA
+326 T
-334 SQAQAFQAQSFQAQS
+334 QS

-359 PEVQAS
+359 
-365 AQSSHSSAQAASAHS
+365 QSSNSSAQAASAHS

-392 AQQAPASQNT
+392 PQTNPYVTPQAQQAPASQ
-402 QAKGHAQPA
+402 PA
-411 QPARPA
+411 QPQSYAQSAQPA
-417 QPAQPQANPYVTAHA
+417 QPAQPQANPYITAQA
-432 QPGQPIEVYGQQAT
+432 QPGQNVQPGQPIEVYGQQAT
-446 QPLNPYLTQPQPQ
+446 QPLNPYLTQPQAQ
-459 AQAQAQASVAQSAA
+459 AQAQAQAPQVPQGYGQAQASVAQSAA
-473 QAGSPAGAQVGT
+473 QAGTPAGTQVGT

-495 AAQGNAQA
+495 TAQGNAQA
-503 GAQGNAQAG
+503 G
-512 AQTGSPAGAQNQNA
+512 SPAGAQGQNA

-539 QAAQPSAAQPG
+539 QAAQPSQPG
-550 QPSQFGQFG
+550 QAG
-559 QPDQFGQPAQAPQGY
+559 QPTQVSQGY
-574 GQVPQGYGQ
+574 GQVPRGYGQ
-583 PVQGYGQIP
+583 PVQP
-592 QGYGQAQSAQQP
+592 QANPYVTAQAQQAPASQTAQP
-604 QSYTQPAQPA
+604 QSYAQSAQPA

-623 GQAQPGQS
+623 GQAQPGQN
-631 AQPGQ
+631 
-636 PVHGYGQP
+636 

-671 QPQPQAQPSV
+671 QTQPSV
-681 APSAAQAPQGYG
+681 VPSAAQAPQGYG
-693 RPVQGYG
+693 RPAQPGQGYG

-712 YGQPVQQ
+712 YGQAQPVQPAQSVQQ
-719 PAQVPE
+719 PAQVPG
-725 VNQLEHPNQP
+725 VSQLEHPNQP
-735 GRPTQPLEPT
+735 GRPTQPLQPT
-745 NDTRVIASPTDTNQV
+745 NDTRVIASPTDTTQV

-765 NPVSKPA
+765 NPVYKSP
-772 ASQPATS
+772 ASQSAAS

-811 AANRHN
+811 AANRYN

>member
-37 ASPGQNAGIL
+37 APPGQNAGIL

-169 SYSFACSNPNLDRAD
+169 SYSFACSHPANLDRAD

-244 LPAQGEDSAS
+244 LPTQGGGGAS
-254 ASSGAFSSY
+254 DSSGAFSGY

-270 DPLGFQAPGVAYQ
+270 DPLGFQAQGVAPQ
-283 GPGAADAAAASQW
+283 GPDAAAASQW
-296 AAAGAGAGAAAAP
+296 AAAGAGAASPWAAAGAGAAGTAAAAAP
-309 QWGASQG
+309 QWGAPQG
-316 QWEAQAQASQ
+316 QWAAQAQSSQ
-326 AQASQAQA
+326 T
-334 SQAQAFQAQSFQAQS
+334 QS

-359 PEVQAS
+359 
-365 AQSSHSSAQAASAHS
+365 QSSNSSAQAASAHS
-380 APQAPNPYVTAQ
+380 APQAPNPYVTVQ
-392 AQQAPASQNT
+392 AQPGQN
-402 QAKGHAQPA
+402 
-411 QPARPA
+411 
-417 QPAQPQANPYVTAHA
+417 V

-459 AQAQAQASVAQSAA
+459 AQAQAQAQTQAQAQAQASVAQSAA
-473 QAGSPAGAQVGT
+473 QAGTPAGTQVGT
-485 PAGAHAGSPA
+485 PAGA
-495 AAQGNAQA
+495 QA
-503 GAQGNAQAG
+503 
-512 AQTGSPAGAQNQNA
+512 GSPAGAQGQNA

-539 QAAQPSAAQPG
+539 QAAQPGQPG
-550 QPSQFGQFG
+550 QAG
-559 QPDQFGQPAQAPQGY
+559 QPTQASQGY

-583 PVQGYGQIP
+583 PVQPPANPYVTAQAQQAPASQPAQP
-592 QGYGQAQSAQQP
+592 QSYAQSAQP
-604 QSYTQPAQPA
+604 T

-623 GQAQPGQS
+623 GQAQPGQN
-631 AQPGQ
+631 
-636 PVHGYGQP
+636 

-659 QPLNPYLTQPQP
+659 QPLNPYLTQPQT
-671 QPQPQAQPSV
+671 QPQAQPSV

-693 RPVQGYG
+693 RPAQPGQGYG

-706 GQVPQG
+706 GQA
-712 YGQPVQQ
+712 QPVQPAQSVQQ
-719 PAQVPE
+719 PAQVPG
-725 VNQLEHPNQP
+725 VSQLEHPNQP
-735 GRPTQPLEPT
+735 GRPTQPLQPT
-745 NDTRVIASPTDTNQV
+745 NDTRVIASPTDTTQV

-765 NPVSKPA
+765 NPVSKSP
-772 ASQPATS
+772 ASQSAAS

-811 AANRHN
+811 AANRYN

>member
-47 PPTDQKSLISKPGLG
+47 PPTNQKSLIGKPGLG

-125 RKTSCVVSGPDGYS
+125 RQTSCVVSGPDGYS
-139 PTVTNANSSE
+139 PTVTKANSSE
-149 ELQLNR
+149 ELKVSR

-231 IRKLKARRNFTDG
+231 VRKLKARRNFTDG

-254 ASSGAFSSY
+254 ASSGAFNGY

-270 DPLGFQAPGVAYQ
+270 APLGFQAQGVASQ
-283 GPGAADAAAASQW
+283 GPDAAAASQW
-296 AAAGAGAGAAAAP
+296 AAAGAGAAGTAAAAAGTAAAAAP
-309 QWGASQG
+309 QWGAPQG
-316 QWEAQAQASQ
+316 QWAAQAQSSQ
-326 AQASQAQA
+326 T
-334 SQAQAFQAQSFQAQS
+334 QS

-359 PEVQAS
+359 
-365 AQSSHSSAQAASAHS
+365 QSSNSSAQAASAHS
-380 APQAPNPYVTAQ
+380 APQAPNPYVTVQAQPQTNPYLTPQ
-392 AQQAPASQNT
+392 AQQAPASQ
-402 QAKGHAQPA
+402 PA
-411 QPARPA
+411 QPQSYAQSA
-417 QPAQPQANPYVTAHA
+417 QPAQPQANPYITAQA
-432 QPGQPIEVYGQQAT
+432 QPGQNVQPGQPIEVYGQQAT

-459 AQAQAQASVAQSAA
+459 AQAQAQAQASVAQSAA
-473 QAGSPAGAQVGT
+473 QAGTPAGTQVGT
-485 PAGAHAGSPA
+485 PAGAQAGAPA
-495 AAQGNAQA
+495 TAQGNAQA
-503 GAQGNAQAG
+503 G
-512 AQTGSPAGAQNQNA
+512 SPAGAQGQNA

-539 QAAQPSAAQPG
+539 QAAQP
-550 QPSQFGQFG
+550 GQFG
-559 QPDQFGQPAQAPQGY
+559 QPDQFGQTAQAPQGY

-583 PVQGYGQIP
+583 PVQP
-592 QGYGQAQSAQQP
+592 QANPYVTTQAQQAPASQTAQP
-604 QSYTQPAQPA
+604 QSYAQSAQPA

-623 GQAQPGQS
+623 GQAQPGQN
-631 AQPGQ
+631 
-636 PVHGYGQP
+636 

-671 QPQPQAQPSV
+671 QPQPQPQTQPSV
-681 APSAAQAPQGYG
+681 VPSAAQAPQGYG
-693 RPVQGYG
+693 RPAQPGQGYG

-706 GQVPQG
+706 GQA
-712 YGQPVQQ
+712 QPVQPAQSVQQ
-719 PAQVPE
+719 PAQVPG
-725 VNQLEHPNQP
+725 VSQLEHPNQP
-735 GRPTQPLEPT
+735 GRPTQPLQPT
-745 NDTRVIASPTDTNQV
+745 NDTRVIASPTDTTQV

-765 NPVSKPA
+765 NPVYKSP
-772 ASQPATS
+772 ASQSAAS

-811 AANRHN
+811 AANRYN

>member
-206 RIFVGAGAFLG
+206 RIFVGVGIFLG
-217 LVGLGLGIF
+217 LVGLGLSIF

-231 IRKLKARRNFTDG
+231 ARKLKARRNFTDG
-244 LPAQGEDSAS
+244 LPAQGEGGAS
-254 ASSGAFSSY
+254 DSSGAFNGY

-270 DPLGFQAPGVAYQ
+270 APLGFQNPLGFQAPGAAYQ
-283 GPGAADAAAASQW
+283 GQGAAAGAADAAAASQW
-296 AAAGAGAGAAAAP
+296 AAADAADAAAAP

-316 QWEAQAQASQ
+316 QWEAQT
-326 AQASQAQA
+326 QA
-334 SQAQAFQAQSFQAQS
+334 SQAQAFQAQS
-349 SPAAQSQASA
+349 SPAAQSQ
-359 PEVQAS
+359 VS

-380 APQAPNPYVTAQ
+380 APQAPNPYVTVQ
-392 AQQAPASQNT
+392 AQQAPASQNA
-402 QAKGHAQPA
+402 QAQGHAQPA

-417 QPAQPQANPYVTAHA
+417 QPAQPQANPYVTAQA

-459 AQAQAQASVAQSAA
+459 APAQAQAQAQASVAQSAA
-473 QAGSPAGAQVGT
+473 QAGSPAGAQAGT

-495 AAQGNAQA
+495 A
-503 GAQGNAQAG
+503 AQGNAQAG

-539 QAAQPSAAQPG
+539 QAAQPGAAQPG
-550 QPSQFGQFG
+550 QPGQFGQFGQFG

-644 VQPGQPIEVYGQQAT
+644 VQPGQPIEAYGQQAT

-671 QPQPQAQPSV
+671 QAQAQPSV
-681 APSAAQAPQGYG
+681 ASSAAQAPQGYG

-700 QVPQGY
+700 QVQQGY

-712 YGQPVQQ
+712 YGQVQPAQPVQQ
-719 PAQVPE
+719 PAQVPG
-725 VNQLEHPNQP
+725 VSQLEHPNQP

-760 VFEPA
+760 VFEPT

-772 ASQPATS
+772 ASQPDAS
-779 QQAGANEEVE
+779 QQAGVNEEVE

>member
-125 RKTSCVVSGPDGYS
+125 RQTSCVVSGPDGYS
-139 PTVTNANSSE
+139 PTVTTTTSSE
-149 ELQLNR
+149 ELKVSR

-244 LPAQGEDSAS
+244 LPAQGGDSAS
-254 ASSGAFSSY
+254 ASSGAFNGY

-270 DPLGFQAPGVAYQ
+270 APLDFQAPGVASQ
-283 GPGAADAAAASQW
+283 GPDAAAASQW
-296 AAAGAGAGAAAAP
+296 AAAGAGAASPWAAAGAGAAGTAAAAAP
-309 QWGASQG
+309 QWGAPQG
-316 QWEAQAQASQ
+316 QWAAQAQSSQ
-326 AQASQAQA
+326 T
-334 SQAQAFQAQSFQAQS
+334 QS

-359 PEVQAS
+359 
-365 AQSSHSSAQAASAHS
+365 QSSNSSAQAASAHS

-392 AQQAPASQNT
+392 AQSGQN
-402 QAKGHAQPA
+402 GQPA
-411 QPARPA
+411 H
-417 QPAQPQANPYVTAHA
+417 PQANPYVTVQPQTNPYVAAQA

-446 QPLNPYLTQPQPQ
+446 QPLNPYLTQPQLQ

-473 QAGSPAGAQVGT
+473 QAGTPAGTQVGT
-485 PAGAHAGSPA
+485 PAGAQAGSPA
-495 AAQGNAQA
+495 GSQG
-503 GAQGNAQAG
+503 
-512 AQTGSPAGAQNQNA
+512 QNA

-539 QAAQPSAAQPG
+539 QIAQPSQP
-550 QPSQFGQFG
+550 GQFG
-559 QPDQFGQPAQAPQGY
+559 QPGQAGQPTQASQGY
-574 GQVPQGYGQ
+574 GQVPQGHGQ
-583 PVQGYGQIP
+583 PVQP
-592 QGYGQAQSAQQP
+592 QANPYVTAQAQQAPASQTAQP
-604 QSYTQPAQPA
+604 QSYAQSAQPA

-623 GQAQPGQS
+623 GQAQPGQN
-631 AQPGQ
+631 
-636 PVHGYGQP
+636 

-671 QPQPQAQPSV
+671 QPQTQPSV

-693 RPVQGYG
+693 RPAQPG
-700 QVPQGY
+700 QGY

-712 YGQPVQQ
+712 YGQPAQPAQPVQQ
-719 PAQVPE
+719 PAQVPG
-725 VNQLEHPNQP
+725 VSQLEHPNQP
-735 GRPTQPLEPT
+735 GRPTQPLQPT
-745 NDTRVIASPTDTNQV
+745 NDTRVIASPTDTTQV

-765 NPVSKPA
+765 NPVSKSP
-772 ASQPATS
+772 ASQSAAS

-789 ETDQRPVDAMYTDPT
+789 ETDQRPMDAMYTDPT

-811 AANRHN
+811 AANRYN

>member
-37 ASPGQNAGIL
+37 APPGQNAGIL

-217 LVGLGLGIF
+217 LVGLGLSIF

-254 ASSGAFSSY
+254 ASSGAFNGY

-270 DPLGFQAPGVAYQ
+270 APLEFQAQGVAPQ
-283 GPGAADAAAASQW
+283 GPDAAAASQW
-296 AAAGAGAGAAAAP
+296 AAAGAGAAGTAAAAAP
-309 QWGASQG
+309 QWGAPQG
-316 QWEAQAQASQ
+316 QWAAQAQSSQ
-326 AQASQAQA
+326 TQA
-334 SQAQAFQAQSFQAQS
+334 FQAQS

-359 PEVQAS
+359 
-365 AQSSHSSAQAASAHS
+365 QSSNSSAQAASAHS

-392 AQQAPASQNT
+392 
-402 QAKGHAQPA
+402 
-411 QPARPA
+411 
-417 QPAQPQANPYVTAHA
+417 PQANPYVTVQAQPGQA
-432 QPGQPIEVYGQQAT
+432 PQVPQGYGQAQPGQNVQPGQPIEVYGQQAT

-473 QAGSPAGAQVGT
+473 QAGTPAGTQVGT
-485 PAGAHAGSPA
+485 PAGAQAGAPA
-495 AAQGNAQA
+495 TAQGNAQA
-503 GAQGNAQAG
+503 G
-512 AQTGSPAGAQNQNA
+512 SPAGAQGQNA

-539 QAAQPSAAQPG
+539 QAAQP
-550 QPSQFGQFG
+550 GQFG
-559 QPDQFGQPAQAPQGY
+559 QPDQFGQTAQAPQGY

-583 PVQGYGQIP
+583 PVQP
-592 QGYGQAQSAQQP
+592 QANPYVTTQAQQAPASQTAQP
-604 QSYTQPAQPA
+604 QSYAQSAQPA

-623 GQAQPGQS
+623 GQAQPGQN
-631 AQPGQ
+631 
-636 PVHGYGQP
+636 

-671 QPQPQAQPSV
+671 QPQPQTQPSV
-681 APSAAQAPQGYG
+681 VPSAAQAPQGYG
-693 RPVQGYG
+693 RPAQPGQGYG

-706 GQVPQG
+706 GQA
-712 YGQPVQQ
+712 QPVQPAQSVQQ
-719 PAQVPE
+719 PAQVPG
-725 VNQLEHPNQP
+725 VSQLEHPNQP
-735 GRPTQPLEPT
+735 GRPTQPLQPT
-745 NDTRVIASPTDTNQV
+745 NDTRVIASPTDTTQV

-765 NPVSKPA
+765 NPVSKTA
-772 ASQPATS
+772 ASQPDAS

-811 AANRHN
+811 AANRYN

>member
-37 ASPGQNAGIL
+37 APPGQNAGIL
-47 PPTDQKSLISKPGLG
+47 PPTDQKSLIGKPGLG

-217 LVGLGLGIF
+217 LVGLGLSIF

-231 IRKLKARRNFTDG
+231 VRKLKARRNFTDG

-254 ASSGAFSSY
+254 ASSGAFSGY

-270 DPLGFQAPGVAYQ
+270 APLGYQAPGVASQ
-283 GPGAADAAAASQW
+283 GPDAAAASQW
-296 AAAGAGAGAAAAP
+296 AAAGAGAAGTAAAAAP
-309 QWGASQG
+309 QWGAPQG
-316 QWEAQAQASQ
+316 QWAAQAQSSQ
-326 AQASQAQA
+326 T
-334 SQAQAFQAQSFQAQS
+334 QS

-359 PEVQAS
+359 
-365 AQSSHSSAQAASAHS
+365 QSSNSSAQAASAHS

-392 AQQAPASQNT
+392 PQTNPYVTPQAQQAPASQ
-402 QAKGHAQPA
+402 PA
-411 QPARPA
+411 QPQSYAQSA
-417 QPAQPQANPYVTAHA
+417 QPAQPQANPYITA
-432 QPGQPIEVYGQQAT
+432 
-446 QPLNPYLTQPQPQ
+446 
-459 AQAQAQASVAQSAA
+459 
-473 QAGSPAGAQVGT
+473 
-485 PAGAHAGSPA
+485 
-495 AAQGNAQA
+495 
-503 GAQGNAQAG
+503 
-512 AQTGSPAGAQNQNA
+512 
-526 AGYWPVPNFAPSD
+526 
-539 QAAQPSAAQPG
+539 
-550 QPSQFGQFG
+550 
-559 QPDQFGQPAQAPQGY
+559 
-574 GQVPQGYGQ
+574 
-583 PVQGYGQIP
+583 
-592 QGYGQAQSAQQP
+592 
-604 QSYTQPAQPA
+604 
-614 QAPQVPQGY
+614 
-623 GQAQPGQS
+623 QAQPGQN
-631 AQPGQ
+631 
-636 PVHGYGQP
+636 

-671 QPQPQAQPSV
+671 QPQPQTQPSV
-681 APSAAQAPQGYG
+681 VPSAAQAPQGYG
-693 RPVQGYG
+693 RPAQPGQGYG

-712 YGQPVQQ
+712 YGQAQPVQPAQSVQQ
-719 PAQVPE
+719 PAQVPG
-725 VNQLEHPNQP
+725 VSQLEHPNQP
-735 GRPTQPLEPT
+735 GRPTQPLQPT
-745 NDTRVIASPTDTNQV
+745 NDTRVIASPTDTTQV

-765 NPVSKPA
+765 NPVYKSP
-772 ASQPATS
+772 ASQSAAS

-811 AANRHN
+811 AANRYN

>member
-37 ASPGQNAGIL
+37 APPGQNAGIL

-125 RKTSCVVSGPDGYS
+125 RQTSCVVSGPDGYS
-139 PTVTNANSSE
+139 PTVTKANSSE
-149 ELQLNR
+149 ELKVSR

-169 SYSFACSNPNLDRAD
+169 SYSFACSHPNLDRAD

-217 LVGLGLGIF
+217 LVGLGLSIF

-244 LPAQGEDSAS
+244 LPAQGGDSAS
-254 ASSGAFSSY
+254 ASSGAFNGY

-270 DPLGFQAPGVAYQ
+270 APLEFQAQGVASQ
-283 GPGAADAAAASQW
+283 GPDAAAASQW
-296 AAAGAGAGAAAAP
+296 AAAGAGAAGTAAAAAGTAAAAAP
-309 QWGASQG
+309 QWGAPQG
-316 QWEAQAQASQ
+316 QWAAQAQSSQ
-326 AQASQAQA
+326 T
-334 SQAQAFQAQSFQAQS
+334 QS

-359 PEVQAS
+359 
-365 AQSSHSSAQAASAHS
+365 QSSNSSAQAASAHS
-380 APQAPNPYVTAQ
+380 APQAPNPYVTVQAQPQTNPYLTPQ
-392 AQQAPASQNT
+392 AQQAPASQ
-402 QAKGHAQPA
+402 PA
-411 QPARPA
+411 QPQSYAQSA
-417 QPAQPQANPYVTAHA
+417 QPAQPQANPYITA
-432 QPGQPIEVYGQQAT
+432 
-446 QPLNPYLTQPQPQ
+446 
-459 AQAQAQASVAQSAA
+459 
-473 QAGSPAGAQVGT
+473 
-485 PAGAHAGSPA
+485 
-495 AAQGNAQA
+495 
-503 GAQGNAQAG
+503 
-512 AQTGSPAGAQNQNA
+512 
-526 AGYWPVPNFAPSD
+526 
-539 QAAQPSAAQPG
+539 
-550 QPSQFGQFG
+550 
-559 QPDQFGQPAQAPQGY
+559 
-574 GQVPQGYGQ
+574 
-583 PVQGYGQIP
+583 
-592 QGYGQAQSAQQP
+592 
-604 QSYTQPAQPA
+604 
-614 QAPQVPQGY
+614 
-623 GQAQPGQS
+623 QAQPGQN
-631 AQPGQ
+631 
-636 PVHGYGQP
+636 

-671 QPQPQAQPSV
+671 QPQPQPQTQPSV
-681 APSAAQAPQGYG
+681 VPSAAQAPQGYG
-693 RPVQGYG
+693 RPAQPGQGYG

-712 YGQPVQQ
+712 YGQAQPVQPAQSVQQ
-719 PAQVPE
+719 PAQVPG
-725 VNQLEHPNQP
+725 VSQLEHPNQP
-735 GRPTQPLEPT
+735 GRPTQPLQPT
-745 NDTRVIASPTDTNQV
+745 NDTRVIASPTDTTQV

-765 NPVSKPA
+765 NPVYKSP
-772 ASQPATS
+772 ASQSAAS

-811 AANRHN
+811 AANRYN

>member
-125 RKTSCVVSGPDGYS
+125 RQTSCVVSGPDGYS
-139 PTVTNANSSE
+139 PTVTTTSGE
-149 ELQLNR
+149 ELKVSR

-169 SYSFACSNPNLDRAD
+169 SYSFACSHPANIDRAD

-254 ASSGAFSSY
+254 ASSGAFSGY

-270 DPLGFQAPGVAYQ
+270 APLGFQAQGVAYQ
-283 GPGAADAAAASQW
+283 GQDAAAASQW
-296 AAAGAGAGAAAAP
+296 AAAGAGAAGTAAAAAP
-309 QWGASQG
+309 QWGAPQG
-316 QWEAQAQASQ
+316 
-326 AQASQAQA
+326 
-334 SQAQAFQAQSFQAQS
+334 
-349 SPAAQSQASA
+349 
-359 PEVQAS
+359 QAS
-365 AQSSHSSAQAASAHS
+365 AQSSNSSAQAASAHS
-380 APQAPNPYVTAQ
+380 APQVPNPYVTAPAQANPYVTAQ
-392 AQQAPASQNT
+392 AQQAPASQT
-402 QAKGHAQPA
+402 
-411 QPARPA
+411 
-417 QPAQPQANPYVTAHA
+417 
-432 QPGQPIEVYGQQAT
+432 
-446 QPLNPYLTQPQPQ
+446 
-459 AQAQAQASVAQSAA
+459 
-473 QAGSPAGAQVGT
+473 
-485 PAGAHAGSPA
+485 
-495 AAQGNAQA
+495 
-503 GAQGNAQAG
+503 
-512 AQTGSPAGAQNQNA
+512 
-526 AGYWPVPNFAPSD
+526 
-539 QAAQPSAAQPG
+539 
-550 QPSQFGQFG
+550 
-559 QPDQFGQPAQAPQGY
+559 
-574 GQVPQGYGQ
+574 
-583 PVQGYGQIP
+583 
-592 QGYGQAQSAQQP
+592 
-604 QSYTQPAQPA
+604 AQPA

-623 GQAQPGQS
+623 GQV
-631 AQPGQ
+631 QPGQ

-659 QPLNPYLTQPQP
+659 QPLNPYLTQPQA
-671 QPQPQAQPSV
+671 QAQAQASV
-681 APSAAQAPQGYG
+681 TQSAAQAGTPAGTQVGTPAGAHAGSPATAQGNAQAGSLAGAQGQNAAGYW
-693 RPVQGYG
+693 PVPNFAPSDQAAQPGQPDQAGQPTQASQGYG

-706 GQVPQG
+706 GQTVQPQANPYVTAQAQQAPASQTAQPQGYPQAAQPTAPQVPQG
-712 YGQPVQQ
+712 YGQVQPGQPVHGYGQPVQPGQPIEAYGQQATQPLNPYLTQPQPQAQAQAQPSVVPSAAQAAQGYGQQVQGYGQVPQGYSRPAQPVQQ
-719 PAQVPE
+719 PAQVPG
-725 VNQLEHPNQP
+725 VSQLEHPNQP
-735 GRPTQPLEPT
+735 GRPTQPLQPT
-745 NDTRVIASPTDTNQV
+745 NDTRVIASPTDTTQV

-772 ASQPATS
+772 ASQSPVSEHT
-779 QQAGANEEVE
+779 GANEEVE

-811 AANRHN
+811 AANRYN

>member
-217 LVGLGLGIF
+217 LVGLGLSIF

-231 IRKLKARRNFTDG
+231 VRKLKARRNFTDG
-244 LPAQGEDSAS
+244 LPAQGGDSAS
-254 ASSGAFSSY
+254 ASSGAFNGY

-270 DPLGFQAPGVAYQ
+270 APLDFQAPGVASQGQGAAAASQ
-283 GPGAADAAAASQW
+283 GPDAAAASQW
-296 AAAGAGAGAAAAP
+296 AAAGAGAAGTAAAAAP
-309 QWGASQG
+309 QWGAPQG
-316 QWEAQAQASQ
+316 QWAA
-326 AQASQAQA
+326 
-334 SQAQAFQAQSFQAQS
+334 QAQS
-349 SPAAQSQASA
+349 SQTQSSPATQS
-359 PEVQAS
+359 QAS
-365 AQSSHSSAQAASAHS
+365 AQSSNSSAQAASAHS

-392 AQQAPASQNT
+392 PQTNPYVTPQAQQAPASQ
-402 QAKGHAQPA
+402 PA
-411 QPARPA
+411 QPQSYAQSAQPVQSA
-417 QPAQPQANPYVTAHA
+417 QPAQPQANPYITA
-432 QPGQPIEVYGQQAT
+432 
-446 QPLNPYLTQPQPQ
+446 
-459 AQAQAQASVAQSAA
+459 
-473 QAGSPAGAQVGT
+473 
-485 PAGAHAGSPA
+485 
-495 AAQGNAQA
+495 
-503 GAQGNAQAG
+503 
-512 AQTGSPAGAQNQNA
+512 
-526 AGYWPVPNFAPSD
+526 
-539 QAAQPSAAQPG
+539 
-550 QPSQFGQFG
+550 
-559 QPDQFGQPAQAPQGY
+559 
-574 GQVPQGYGQ
+574 
-583 PVQGYGQIP
+583 
-592 QGYGQAQSAQQP
+592 
-604 QSYTQPAQPA
+604 
-614 QAPQVPQGY
+614 
-623 GQAQPGQS
+623 QAQPGQN
-631 AQPGQ
+631 
-636 PVHGYGQP
+636 

-659 QPLNPYLTQPQP
+659 QPLNPYLTQLQP
-671 QPQPQAQPSV
+671 QPQTQPSV

-693 RPVQGYG
+693 RPAQPGQGYG

-706 GQVPQG
+706 GQA
-712 YGQPVQQ
+712 QPVQPAQSVQQ
-719 PAQVPE
+719 PAQMPGVS
-725 VNQLEHPNQP
+725 QLEHPNQP
-735 GRPTQPLEPT
+735 GRPTQPLQPT
-745 NDTRVIASPTDTNQV
+745 NDTRVIASPTDTTQV

-772 ASQPATS
+772 ASQPDAS

-811 AANRHN
+811 AANRYN

>member
-206 RIFVGAGAFLG
+206 RIFVGVGIFLG
-217 LVGLGLGIF
+217 LVGLGLSIF

-244 LPAQGEDSAS
+244 LPAQGGDSAS
-254 ASSGAFSSY
+254 ASSGAFNGY

-270 DPLGFQAPGVAYQ
+270 APLEFQAQGVASQ
-283 GPGAADAAAASQW
+283 GPDTAAASQW
-296 AAAGAGAGAAAAP
+296 DAAGAGAAGTAAAAAP
-309 QWGASQG
+309 QWGAPQG
-316 QWEAQAQASQ
+316 QWAAQAQASQ
-326 AQASQAQA
+326 AQA
-334 SQAQAFQAQSFQAQS
+334 FQAQS

-359 PEVQAS
+359 
-365 AQSSHSSAQAASAHS
+365 QSSNSSAQAASAHS

-392 AQQAPASQNT
+392 AQSGQNGQPAHPQANPYVTAQAQQAPASQT
-402 QAKGHAQPA
+402 AQPQSYAQSA
-411 QPARPA
+411 QPVQSA
-417 QPAQPQANPYVTAHA
+417 QPAQPQANPYITAPA
-432 QPGQPIEVYGQQAT
+432 QPGQNVQPGQPIEVYGQQAT

-459 AQAQAQASVAQSAA
+459 AQAQASAAQAGTQVGTPTGA
-473 QAGSPAGAQVGT
+473 QAGSPAGAQG
-485 PAGAHAGSPA
+485 
-495 AAQGNAQA
+495 
-503 GAQGNAQAG
+503 
-512 AQTGSPAGAQNQNA
+512 QNA

-539 QAAQPSAAQPG
+539 QAAQP
-550 QPSQFGQFG
+550 GQFG
-559 QPDQFGQPAQAPQGY
+559 QPDQFGQTAQAPQGY

-583 PVQGYGQIP
+583 PVQP
-592 QGYGQAQSAQQP
+592 QANPYVTTQAQQAPASQTAQP
-604 QSYTQPAQPA
+604 QSYAQSAQPA

-623 GQAQPGQS
+623 GQAQPGQN
-631 AQPGQ
+631 
-636 PVHGYGQP
+636 

-671 QPQPQAQPSV
+671 QPQTQPSV
-681 APSAAQAPQGYG
+681 VPSAAQAPQGYG
-693 RPVQGYG
+693 RPAQPGQGYG

-712 YGQPVQQ
+712 YGQAQPVQPAQSVQQ
-719 PAQVPE
+719 PAQVPG
-725 VNQLEHPNQP
+725 VSQLEHPNQP
-735 GRPTQPLEPT
+735 GRPTQPLQPT
-745 NDTRVIASPTDTNQV
+745 NDTRVIASPTDTTQV

-765 NPVSKPA
+765 NPVYKSP
-772 ASQPATS
+772 ASQSAAS

-811 AANRHN
+811 AANRYN

>member
-88 ATLPSLSSFSPGTS
+88 ATLPSLSPFSPNVS
-102 KSAQLEANRTYAFYA
+102 KIAQLEANRTYAFYA
-117 ASTKLDSA
+117 ASSELSYA
-125 RKTSCVVSGPDGYS
+125 RQTSCVVVGPGGYS
-139 PTVTNANSSE
+139 TVTTTTSSE
-149 ELQLNR
+149 DLRLNR
-155 SYYKVATFSPNKSG
+155 SYYKAATFSPNKWG
-169 SYSFACSNPNLDRAD
+169 IYSFSCSNPHLDRANA
-184 VFAIADI
+184 FAIADV

-244 LPAQGEDSAS
+244 LPTQGEDNAS

-270 DPLGFQAPGVAYQ
+270 APLEFQAQGVSSQ
-283 GPGAADAAAASQW
+283 GPDTAAASQW
-296 AAAGAGAGAAAAP
+296 AAAGAGAAGTAAAAAP
-309 QWGASQG
+309 QWGAPQG
-316 QWEAQAQASQ
+316 QWAAQAQSSQ
-326 AQASQAQA
+326 TQA
-334 SQAQAFQAQSFQAQS
+334 FQAQS
-349 SPAAQSQASA
+349 SPAAQS
-359 PEVQAS
+359 QAS

-380 APQAPNPYVTAQ
+380 APQAPNPYVTVQAQSGQNGQPAHPQANPYVTAQ
-392 AQQAPASQNT
+392 AQQAPASQ
-402 QAKGHAQPA
+402 PA
-411 QPARPA
+411 QPQSYVQSA
-417 QPAQPQANPYVTAHA
+417 QPAQPQANPYITAQA
-432 QPGQPIEVYGQQAT
+432 QPGQNVQPGQPIEVYGQQAT

-459 AQAQAQASVAQSAA
+459 AQASAAQSAA
-473 QAGSPAGAQVGT
+473 QAGTPAGTQVGT

-495 AAQGNAQA
+495 
-503 GAQGNAQAG
+503 GAQG
-512 AQTGSPAGAQNQNA
+512 QNA

-539 QAAQPSAAQPG
+539 QAAQP
-550 QPSQFGQFG
+550 G
-559 QPDQFGQPAQAPQGY
+559 QPDQFGQPGQAGQPTQVSQGY

-583 PVQGYGQIP
+583 PVQ
-592 QGYGQAQSAQQP
+592 P
-604 QSYTQPAQPA
+604 QSYAQSAQPA

-623 GQAQPGQS
+623 GQA
-631 AQPGQ
+631 
-636 PVHGYGQP
+636 
-644 VQPGQPIEVYGQQAT
+644 QPGQPIEVYGQQAT
-659 QPLNPYLTQPQP
+659 QPLNPYLTQLQP
-671 QPQPQAQPSV
+671 QTQPSV

-693 RPVQGYG
+693 RPAQPGQGYG

-706 GQVPQG
+706 GQA
-712 YGQPVQQ
+712 QPVQPAQSVQQ
-719 PAQVPE
+719 PAQVPG
-725 VNQLEHPNQP
+725 VSQLEHPNQP
-735 GRPTQPLEPT
+735 GRPTQPLQPT
-745 NDTRVIASPTDTNQV
+745 NDTRVIASPTDTTQV

-765 NPVSKPA
+765 NPVSKSPT
-772 ASQPATS
+772 SQSSVS

-789 ETDQRPVDAMYTDPT
+789 ETDQRPMDAMYTDPT

-811 AANRHN
+811 AANRYN

>member
-47 PPTDQKSLISKPGLG
+47 PPTDQKSLIGKPGLG

-125 RKTSCVVSGPDGYS
+125 RQTSCVVSGPDGYS
-139 PTVTNANSSE
+139 PTVTKANSSE
-149 ELQLNR
+149 ELKVSR

-169 SYSFACSNPNLDRAD
+169 SYSFACSNPNIDRAD

-254 ASSGAFSSY
+254 ASSGAFSGY

-270 DPLGFQAPGVAYQ
+270 DPLGFQNPLGFQAPGAAYQ
-283 GPGAADAAAASQW
+283 GQGAAAASQW
-296 AAAGAGAGAAAAP
+296 GAAGAGAAGTAAAAAP
-309 QWGASQG
+309 QWGAPQG
-316 QWEAQAQASQ
+316 QWAAQAQS
-326 AQASQAQA
+326 SPT
-334 SQAQAFQAQSFQAQS
+334 QS

-359 PEVQAS
+359 
-365 AQSSHSSAQAASAHS
+365 QSSNSSAQAASAHS
-380 APQAPNPYVTAQ
+380 APQAPNPYVTVQAQPQTNPYLTPQ
-392 AQQAPASQNT
+392 AQQAPASQ
-402 QAKGHAQPA
+402 PA
-411 QPARPA
+411 QPQSYAQSA
-417 QPAQPQANPYVTAHA
+417 QPAQPQANPYITAQA
-432 QPGQPIEVYGQQAT
+432 QPGQNVQPGQPIEVYGQQAT

-473 QAGSPAGAQVGT
+473 QAGTPAGTQVGT
-485 PAGAHAGSPA
+485 PAGAQAGAPA
-495 AAQGNAQA
+495 TAQGNAQA
-503 GAQGNAQAG
+503 G
-512 AQTGSPAGAQNQNA
+512 SPAGAQGQNA

-539 QAAQPSAAQPG
+539 QAAQP
-550 QPSQFGQFG
+550 GQFG
-559 QPDQFGQPAQAPQGY
+559 QPDQFGQTAQAPQGY

-583 PVQGYGQIP
+583 PVQP
-592 QGYGQAQSAQQP
+592 QANPYVTTQAQQAPASQTAQP
-604 QSYTQPAQPA
+604 QSYAQSAQPA

-623 GQAQPGQS
+623 GQAQPGQN
-631 AQPGQ
+631 
-636 PVHGYGQP
+636 

-671 QPQPQAQPSV
+671 QTQPSV
-681 APSAAQAPQGYG
+681 VPSAAQAPQGYG
-693 RPVQGYG
+693 RPAQPGQGYG

-712 YGQPVQQ
+712 YGQAQPVQPAQSVQQ
-719 PAQVPE
+719 PAQVPG
-725 VNQLEHPNQP
+725 VSQLEHPNQP
-735 GRPTQPLEPT
+735 GRPTQPLQPT
-745 NDTRVIASPTDTNQV
+745 NDTRVIASPTDTTQV

-765 NPVSKPA
+765 NPVYKSP
-772 ASQPATS
+772 ASQSAAS

>member
-37 ASPGQNAGIL
+37 ASPGQSAGIL

-184 VFAIADI
+184 IFAIADI

-244 LPAQGEDSAS
+244 LPAQGGDSAS
-254 ASSGAFSSY
+254 ASSGAFSGY

-270 DPLGFQAPGVAYQ
+270 APLGFQAQGIASQAPGVAPQ
-283 GPGAADAAAASQW
+283 GPDAAAASQW
-296 AAAGAGAGAAAAP
+296 AAAGAGAAGTAATAAP
-309 QWGASQG
+309 QWGAPQG
-316 QWEAQAQASQ
+316 QWAAQAQSSQ
-326 AQASQAQA
+326 T
-334 SQAQAFQAQSFQAQS
+334 QS

-359 PEVQAS
+359 
-365 AQSSHSSAQAASAHS
+365 QSSNSSAQAASAHS

-392 AQQAPASQNT
+392 PQTNPYVTPQPQQAPASQ
-402 QAKGHAQPA
+402 PA
-411 QPARPA
+411 QPQSYAQSA
-417 QPAQPQANPYVTAHA
+417 QPAQPQVNPYIT
-432 QPGQPIEVYGQQAT
+432 T
-446 QPLNPYLTQPQPQ
+446 
-459 AQAQAQASVAQSAA
+459 
-473 QAGSPAGAQVGT
+473 
-485 PAGAHAGSPA
+485 
-495 AAQGNAQA
+495 
-503 GAQGNAQAG
+503 
-512 AQTGSPAGAQNQNA
+512 
-526 AGYWPVPNFAPSD
+526 
-539 QAAQPSAAQPG
+539 
-550 QPSQFGQFG
+550 
-559 QPDQFGQPAQAPQGY
+559 
-574 GQVPQGYGQ
+574 
-583 PVQGYGQIP
+583 
-592 QGYGQAQSAQQP
+592 
-604 QSYTQPAQPA
+604 
-614 QAPQVPQGY
+614 
-623 GQAQPGQS
+623 QAQPGQN
-631 AQPGQ
+631 
-636 PVHGYGQP
+636 

-671 QPQPQAQPSV
+671 QVQAQAPQVPQGYGQAQASV
-681 APSAAQAPQGYG
+681 AQSAAQAGSPAGTQVGTPAGAQAGSPAGAQGQNAAGYW
-693 RPVQGYG
+693 PVPNFAPSDQAAQPSQPG
-700 QVPQGY
+700 QAGQPGQASQGY

-712 YGQPVQQ
+712 YGQPVQPQANPYVTAQAQQAPASQTAQPQSYAQSAQPAQAPQVPQGYGQAQPGQNVQPGQPIEVYGQQATQPLNPYLTQPQAQPSVVPSAAQAPQGYGRPAQPGPGYGQVPQGYGQAQPVQPAQSVQQ
-719 PAQVPE
+719 PAQVPG
-725 VNQLEHPNQP
+725 VSQLEHPNQP
-735 GRPTQPLEPT
+735 GRPTQPLQPT
-745 NDTRVIASPTDTNQV
+745 NDTRVIASPTDTTQV

-765 NPVSKPA
+765 TPVSKSP
-772 ASQPATS
+772 ASQSAVS

-789 ETDQRPVDAMYTDPT
+789 ETDQRPMDAMYTDPT

-811 AANRHN
+811 AANRYN

>member
-47 PPTDQKSLISKPGLG
+47 PPTDQKSLIGKPGLG

-244 LPAQGEDSAS
+244 LPAQGGDSAS
-254 ASSGAFSSY
+254 ASSGAFNGY

-270 DPLGFQAPGVAYQ
+270 DPLGFQAQGVASQGVASQ
-283 GPGAADAAAASQW
+283 GPDAAAASQW
-296 AAAGAGAGAAAAP
+296 AAAGAGAAGTAAAAAP
-309 QWGASQG
+309 QWGAPQG
-316 QWEAQAQASQ
+316 QWAAQAQSSQ
-326 AQASQAQA
+326 TQA
-334 SQAQAFQAQSFQAQS
+334 FQAQS

-359 PEVQAS
+359 
-365 AQSSHSSAQAASAHS
+365 QSSNSSAQAASAHS
-380 APQAPNPYVTAQ
+380 APQAPNPYVTVQ
-392 AQQAPASQNT
+392 AQSGQNV
-402 QAKGHAQPA
+402 K
-411 QPARPA
+411 
-417 QPAQPQANPYVTAHA
+417 PAQPQANPYIT
-432 QPGQPIEVYGQQAT
+432 T
-446 QPLNPYLTQPQPQ
+446 
-459 AQAQAQASVAQSAA
+459 
-473 QAGSPAGAQVGT
+473 
-485 PAGAHAGSPA
+485 
-495 AAQGNAQA
+495 
-503 GAQGNAQAG
+503 
-512 AQTGSPAGAQNQNA
+512 
-526 AGYWPVPNFAPSD
+526 
-539 QAAQPSAAQPG
+539 
-550 QPSQFGQFG
+550 
-559 QPDQFGQPAQAPQGY
+559 
-574 GQVPQGYGQ
+574 
-583 PVQGYGQIP
+583 
-592 QGYGQAQSAQQP
+592 
-604 QSYTQPAQPA
+604 
-614 QAPQVPQGY
+614 
-623 GQAQPGQS
+623 QAQPGQN
-631 AQPGQ
+631 
-636 PVHGYGQP
+636 

-659 QPLNPYLTQPQP
+659 QPLNPYLTQPQA
-671 QPQPQAQPSV
+671 QPQTQPSV

-706 GQVPQG
+706 GQA
-712 YGQPVQQ
+712 QPVQPAQSVQQ
-719 PAQVPE
+719 PAQVPG
-725 VNQLEHPNQP
+725 VSQLEHPNQP
-735 GRPTQPLEPT
+735 GRPTQPLQPT
-745 NDTRVIASPTDTNQV
+745 NDTRVIASPTDTTQV

-765 NPVSKPA
+765 NPVSKTA
-772 ASQPATS
+772 ASQPDAS

-811 AANRHN
+811 AANRYN

>member
-244 LPAQGEDSAS
+244 LPAQGGDSAS
-254 ASSGAFSSY
+254 ASSGAFNGY

-270 DPLGFQAPGVAYQ
+270 DPLGFQAQGVASQ
-283 GPGAADAAAASQW
+283 GPDAAAASQW
-296 AAAGAGAGAAAAP
+296 AAAGAGAAGTAAAAAP
-309 QWGASQG
+309 QWGAPQG
-316 QWEAQAQASQ
+316 QWAAQAQSSQ
-326 AQASQAQA
+326 T
-334 SQAQAFQAQSFQAQS
+334 QS

-359 PEVQAS
+359 
-365 AQSSHSSAQAASAHS
+365 QSSNSSAQAASAHS

-392 AQQAPASQNT
+392 PQTNPYVTPQAQQAPASQ
-402 QAKGHAQPA
+402 PA
-411 QPARPA
+411 QPQSYAQSAQPA
-417 QPAQPQANPYVTAHA
+417 QPAQPQANPYITA
-432 QPGQPIEVYGQQAT
+432 
-446 QPLNPYLTQPQPQ
+446 
-459 AQAQAQASVAQSAA
+459 
-473 QAGSPAGAQVGT
+473 
-485 PAGAHAGSPA
+485 
-495 AAQGNAQA
+495 
-503 GAQGNAQAG
+503 
-512 AQTGSPAGAQNQNA
+512 
-526 AGYWPVPNFAPSD
+526 
-539 QAAQPSAAQPG
+539 
-550 QPSQFGQFG
+550 
-559 QPDQFGQPAQAPQGY
+559 
-574 GQVPQGYGQ
+574 
-583 PVQGYGQIP
+583 
-592 QGYGQAQSAQQP
+592 
-604 QSYTQPAQPA
+604 
-614 QAPQVPQGY
+614 
-623 GQAQPGQS
+623 QAQPGQN
-631 AQPGQ
+631 
-636 PVHGYGQP
+636 

-659 QPLNPYLTQPQP
+659 QPLNPYLTQPQAQAQAQAQAP
-671 QPQPQAQPSV
+671 QVPQGYGQAQASVAQSAAQAGTPAGTQVGTPAGAHAGSPAGAQGQNAAGYWPVPNFTPSDQAAQPGQPGQAGQPTQASQGYGQVPQGYGQPVQPPANPYVTAQAQQAPASQTAQPQSYTQSAQPAQAPQVPQGYGQAQPGQNVQPGQPIEVYGQQATQPLNPYLTQPQAQPSV

-693 RPVQGYG
+693 RPAQPGQGYG

-706 GQVPQG
+706 GQA
-712 YGQPVQQ
+712 QPVQPAQSVQQ
-719 PAQVPE
+719 PAQVPG
-725 VNQLEHPNQP
+725 VSQLEHPNQP
-735 GRPTQPLEPT
+735 GRPTQPLQPT
-745 NDTRVIASPTDTNQV
+745 NDTRVIASPTDTTQV

-765 NPVSKPA
+765 NPVSKSPVSQTA
-772 ASQPATS
+772 AS

-811 AANRHN
+811 AANRYN

>member
-184 VFAIADI
+184 VFAIADV

-217 LVGLGLGIF
+217 LVGLGLSIF

-231 IRKLKARRNFTDG
+231 VRKLKARRNFTDG

-254 ASSGAFSSY
+254 ASSGAFSGY

-270 DPLGFQAPGVAYQ
+270 APLGYQAPGVASQGVASQ
-283 GPGAADAAAASQW
+283 GPDAAAASQW
-296 AAAGAGAGAAAAP
+296 AAAGAGAAGTAAAAAP
-309 QWGASQG
+309 QWGAPQG
-316 QWEAQAQASQ
+316 QWAAQAQSSQ
-326 AQASQAQA
+326 TQA
-334 SQAQAFQAQSFQAQS
+334 FQAQS

-359 PEVQAS
+359 
-365 AQSSHSSAQAASAHS
+365 QSSNSSAQAASAHS
-380 APQAPNPYVTAQ
+380 APQAPNPYVTVQ
-392 AQQAPASQNT
+392 AQSGQNV
-402 QAKGHAQPA
+402 K
-411 QPARPA
+411 
-417 QPAQPQANPYVTAHA
+417 PAQPQANPYIT
-432 QPGQPIEVYGQQAT
+432 T
-446 QPLNPYLTQPQPQ
+446 
-459 AQAQAQASVAQSAA
+459 
-473 QAGSPAGAQVGT
+473 
-485 PAGAHAGSPA
+485 
-495 AAQGNAQA
+495 
-503 GAQGNAQAG
+503 
-512 AQTGSPAGAQNQNA
+512 
-526 AGYWPVPNFAPSD
+526 
-539 QAAQPSAAQPG
+539 
-550 QPSQFGQFG
+550 
-559 QPDQFGQPAQAPQGY
+559 
-574 GQVPQGYGQ
+574 
-583 PVQGYGQIP
+583 
-592 QGYGQAQSAQQP
+592 
-604 QSYTQPAQPA
+604 
-614 QAPQVPQGY
+614 
-623 GQAQPGQS
+623 QAQPGQN
-631 AQPGQ
+631 
-636 PVHGYGQP
+636 

-659 QPLNPYLTQPQP
+659 QPLNPYLTQPQA
-671 QPQPQAQPSV
+671 QPQTQPSV

-706 GQVPQG
+706 GQA
-712 YGQPVQQ
+712 QPVQPAQSVQQ
-719 PAQVPE
+719 PAQVPG
-725 VNQLEHPNQP
+725 VSQLEHPNQP
-735 GRPTQPLEPT
+735 GRPTQPLQPT
-745 NDTRVIASPTDTNQV
+745 NDTRVIASPTDTTQV

-765 NPVSKPA
+765 NPVSKTA
-772 ASQPATS
+772 ASQPDAS

-811 AANRHN
+811 AANRYN

>member
-169 SYSFACSNPNLDRAD
+169 SYSFACSHPANIDRAD

-217 LVGLGLGIF
+217 LVGLGLSIF

-231 IRKLKARRNFTDG
+231 VRKLKARRNFTDG

-254 ASSGAFSSY
+254 ASSGAFSGY
-263 VPTTPGQ
+263 APTTPGQ
-270 DPLGFQAPGVAYQ
+270 APLGFQAQGAAFQ
-283 GPGAADAAAASQW
+283 GPDAAAASQW
-296 AAAGAGAGAAAAP
+296 AAAGAGAAGTAAAAAP
-309 QWGASQG
+309 QWGAPQG
-316 QWEAQAQASQ
+316 QWAAQAQSSQ
-326 AQASQAQA
+326 TQA
-334 SQAQAFQAQSFQAQS
+334 FQAQS

-359 PEVQAS
+359 
-365 AQSSHSSAQAASAHS
+365 QSSNSSAQAASAHS
-380 APQAPNPYVTAQ
+380 APQAPNPYVTVQ
-392 AQQAPASQNT
+392 AQSGQNV
-402 QAKGHAQPA
+402 
-411 QPARPA
+411 
-417 QPAQPQANPYVTAHA
+417 QPAQPQANPYITAQA
-432 QPGQPIEVYGQQAT
+432 QPGQNVQPGQPIEVYGQQAT

-459 AQAQAQASVAQSAA
+459 AQAQASVAQSAA
-473 QAGSPAGAQVGT
+473 QAGTPAGTQVGT
-485 PAGAHAGSPA
+485 PAGA
-495 AAQGNAQA
+495 QA
-503 GAQGNAQAG
+503 
-512 AQTGSPAGAQNQNA
+512 GSPAGAQGQNA

-539 QAAQPSAAQPG
+539 QAAQPSQPG
-550 QPSQFGQFG
+550 QSG
-559 QPDQFGQPAQAPQGY
+559 QPGQAGQPTQASQGY

-583 PVQGYGQIP
+583 PVQP
-592 QGYGQAQSAQQP
+592 QANPYVTAQAQQAPASQPAQAQSYAQ
-604 QSYTQPAQPA
+604 SAQPA

-623 GQAQPGQS
+623 GQA
-631 AQPGQ
+631 
-636 PVHGYGQP
+636 
-644 VQPGQPIEVYGQQAT
+644 QPGQPIEVYGQQAT

-671 QPQPQAQPSV
+671 QPQPQPSV
-681 APSAAQAPQGYG
+681 VPSAAQAPQGYG
-693 RPVQGYG
+693 RPAQPG
-700 QVPQGY
+700 QGY

-712 YGQPVQQ
+712 YGQPAQPAQPVQQ
-719 PAQVPE
+719 PAQVPG
-725 VNQLEHPNQP
+725 VSQLEHPNQP
-735 GRPTQPLEPT
+735 GRPTQPLQPT
-745 NDTRVIASPTDTNQV
+745 NDTRVIASPTDTTQV

-765 NPVSKPA
+765 NPVSKSP
-772 ASQPATS
+772 ASQSAAS

-811 AANRHN
+811 AANRYN

>member
-102 KSAQLEANRTYAFYA
+102 KSVQLEANRTYAFYA

-184 VFAIADI
+184 VFAIADV

-254 ASSGAFSSY
+254 ASSGAFSGY

-270 DPLGFQAPGVAYQ
+270 APLGYQAPGVASQ
-283 GPGAADAAAASQW
+283 GPDAAAASQW
-296 AAAGAGAGAAAAP
+296 AAAGAGAAGTAAAAAP
-309 QWGASQG
+309 QWGAPQG
-316 QWEAQAQASQ
+316 QWAA
-326 AQASQAQA
+326 
-334 SQAQAFQAQSFQAQS
+334 QAQS

-359 PEVQAS
+359 
-365 AQSSHSSAQAASAHS
+365 QSSNSSAQAASAHS
-380 APQAPNPYVTAQ
+380 APQVPNPYVT
-392 AQQAPASQNT
+392 
-402 QAKGHAQPA
+402 
-411 QPARPA
+411 
-417 QPAQPQANPYVTAHA
+417 AQPQANPYVTVQAQPGQA
-432 QPGQPIEVYGQQAT
+432 PQVPQGYGQAQPGQNVQPGQPIEVYGQQAT

-459 AQAQAQASVAQSAA
+459 AQAQAQAQAPAAQAGTPAGTQVGTPAGAQAGAQAGAPATAQGNA
-473 QAGSPAGAQVGT
+473 QAGSPAGAQG
-485 PAGAHAGSPA
+485 
-495 AAQGNAQA
+495 
-503 GAQGNAQAG
+503 
-512 AQTGSPAGAQNQNA
+512 QNA

-539 QAAQPSAAQPG
+539 QAAQPSQPG
-550 QPSQFGQFG
+550 QAG
-559 QPDQFGQPAQAPQGY
+559 QPTQVSQGY

-583 PVQGYGQIP
+583 PVQP
-592 QGYGQAQSAQQP
+592 QANPYVTAQAQQAPASQPAQP
-604 QSYTQPAQPA
+604 QSYAQSAQPA

-623 GQAQPGQS
+623 GQA
-631 AQPGQ
+631 
-636 PVHGYGQP
+636 
-644 VQPGQPIEVYGQQAT
+644 QPGQPIEVYGQQAT

-671 QPQPQAQPSV
+671 QAQPSV

-693 RPVQGYG
+693 RPAQPGQGYG
-700 QVPQGY
+700 QA
-706 GQVPQG
+706 
-712 YGQPVQQ
+712 QPVQPAQSVQQ
-719 PAQVPE
+719 PAQVPG
-725 VNQLEHPNQP
+725 VSRLEHPNQP
-735 GRPTQPLEPT
+735 GRPTQPLQPT
-745 NDTRVIASPTDTNQV
+745 NDTRVIASPTDTTQV

-765 NPVSKPA
+765 NPVSKSP

-789 ETDQRPVDAMYTDPT
+789 ETDQRPMDAMYTDPT

-811 AANRHN
+811 AANRYN

>member
-37 ASPGQNAGIL
+37 APPGQNAGIL
-47 PPTDQKSLISKPGLG
+47 PPTDQKSLIGKPGLG

-217 LVGLGLGIF
+217 LVGLGLSIF

-231 IRKLKARRNFTDG
+231 VRKLKARRNFTDG

-254 ASSGAFSSY
+254 ASSGAFSGY

-270 DPLGFQAPGVAYQ
+270 APLGYQAPGVASQ
-283 GPGAADAAAASQW
+283 GPDAAAASQW
-296 AAAGAGAGAAAAP
+296 AAAGAGAAGTAAAAAP
-309 QWGASQG
+309 QWGAPQG
-316 QWEAQAQASQ
+316 QWAAQAQSSQ
-326 AQASQAQA
+326 T
-334 SQAQAFQAQSFQAQS
+334 QS

-359 PEVQAS
+359 
-365 AQSSHSSAQAASAHS
+365 QSSNSSAQAASAHS

-392 AQQAPASQNT
+392 PQTNPYVTPQAQQAPASQ
-402 QAKGHAQPA
+402 PA
-411 QPARPA
+411 QPQSYAQSA
-417 QPAQPQANPYVTAHA
+417 QPAQPQANPYITAQA
-432 QPGQPIEVYGQQAT
+432 QPGQNVQPGQPIEVYGQQAT

-473 QAGSPAGAQVGT
+473 QAGTPAGTQVGT
-485 PAGAHAGSPA
+485 PAGA
-495 AAQGNAQA
+495 QA
-503 GAQGNAQAG
+503 
-512 AQTGSPAGAQNQNA
+512 GSPAGAQGQNA

-539 QAAQPSAAQPG
+539 QAAQP
-550 QPSQFGQFG
+550 GQFG
-559 QPDQFGQPAQAPQGY
+559 QPDQFGQTAQAPQGY

-583 PVQGYGQIP
+583 PVQP
-592 QGYGQAQSAQQP
+592 QANPYVTTQAQQAPASQTAQP
-604 QSYTQPAQPA
+604 QSYAQSAQPA

-623 GQAQPGQS
+623 GQAQPGQN
-631 AQPGQ
+631 
-636 PVHGYGQP
+636 

-671 QPQPQAQPSV
+671 QPQPQTQPSV
-681 APSAAQAPQGYG
+681 VPSAAQAPQGYG
-693 RPVQGYG
+693 RPAQPGQGYG

-712 YGQPVQQ
+712 YGQAQPVQPAQSVQQ
-719 PAQVPE
+719 PAQVPG
-725 VNQLEHPNQP
+725 VSQLEHPNQP
-735 GRPTQPLEPT
+735 GRPTQPLQPT
-745 NDTRVIASPTDTNQV
+745 NDTRVIASPTDTTQV

-765 NPVSKPA
+765 NPVYKSP
-772 ASQPATS
+772 ASQSAAS

-811 AANRHN
+811 AANRYN